1 MLLAA
6 TLTFS
11 QSMGAAIPVAAEEL
25 TADTGQETAET
36 EESVQENDDSETTG
50 EAASVPDLED
60 DEELSLQDDAENAEE
75 EIAEEENVSE
85 TTELSGDN
93 TENQEAFSDGSEA
106 GESVAANEQYQLNL
120 IFEGASGGQDLLPN
134 SRVRIKSRLVDTIGY
149 SDVSAYEL
157 KVAPVTGGNGVK
169 MADVSLDGQDIVL
182 DVYNKTGDARI
193 SATAFINGT
202 EVAKREFWVNI
213 SEYVILPEKI
223 TDTSGNEINLEVGQQ
238 LDIAKDMKPQLV
250 RYKDGKGDPIPLTG
264 DNYKIVMS
272 QTGPGGE
279 EFRDYDADGLKWI
292 EVPGQ
297 DLPILERTTE
307 NSTWFAL
314 LAMERLENGD
324 WHYITRHHYELT
336 SLISN
341 DYDNGHNDDSEEKS
355 SYRLVYDYQDTT
367 GNGAMLPNSQM
378 TVKTRLADKVNYQ
391 DADDYRLEIIE
402 TSKLG
407 DISVSQDGKNLLIRS
422 GKKTGY
428 GCCYVSVQL
437 PDGNGGYQEAFRKDI
452 WFEVSEYVILPENI
466 TDASGNVINPEIGQ
480 KIDLE
485 KDMKPQLVRYKN
497 GKGDPIPVTGDNY
510 KIVISS
516 STDGS
521 TGEIR
526 WDYDTTNWKWINVP
540 GQELPI
546 LERTSGYETRFG
558 LTAMEKDTDGNWHQI
573 ARRQYNLDI
582 LPGYNGDDSGNFG
595 DSGHDSDDS
604 EEKSFYNLTYDL
616 EGTTGNGAMLPN
628 SQMTAT
634 TYLEDK
640 TKDYQRVDDYKL
652 EILEQSKLADISV
665 SADGKK
671 LVIKSGN
678 KTGQGCC
685 YISVQIPDGK
695 GGYREAFR
703 KDMWFS
709 VSEYVILP
717 EKITDTSGNEINL
730 EVGQQ
735 LDIAKDMKPQLVRYK
750 DGKGDP
756 IPVTGDNY
764 KIVIS
769 SWTDESTGTVYPDYD
784 TDGWKWIDVPG
795 QELPILE
802 RTSGYGTHFGLT
814 AMEKSADGNWHQI
827 ARRMYEVDTLPGY
840 NGDDSGNFGD
850 SGHDSDDSEE
860 KSFYNLTYD
869 LEGTAGN
876 EAMLPNNETTIVTDI
891 LDKTSG
897 QHPVKD
903 YKLEIIEQSK
913 LAEATVSPD
922 GKKLIIKSN
931 DKTGVG
937 CCYVAVKLLDKTGE
951 YKEAF
956 RKDIWF
962 EVSEFMLLPE
972 NLTDKN
978 GKLLN
983 PAVGESINLANL
995 KVKLVQYING
1005 KGDPVEITGN
1015 DIKIVVMSWKDTESG
1030 KLQYDYDDEAWN
1042 MQKVSGQELPIMTRK
1057 SDDNTRLALSA
1068 MRKNKNGEWERL
1080 VRKHFEIGENS
1091 SKHSHSWKAV
1101 KTVQATCT
1109 SKGSRTDKCTSC
1121 DGVRTV
1127 TLPAKHTAVKDAAV
1141 AATVFK
1147 AGKKEGSHCKVCGK
1161 VLRKQITVAKLK
1173 PTISLTTSSL
1183 KMKAGQSTTAFKAAG
1198 LAKGDYVTK
1207 VTSGNTGIV
1216 KVSSV
1221 TKKGTFRLTAGK
1233 KAGSTTVK
1241 VILASKK
1248 SASFKV
1254 TVQRRVVKTSKI
1266 TVSTKSVTLKKG
1278 TTYRKLASSVKVT
1291 PVTRQEKVTYTSSN
1305 KKIVT
1310 VTSGGVIK
1318 GLKKGTATITIRSG
1332 SKRTTCKVTVK

>member
-1 MLLAA
+1 
-6 TLTFS
+6 
-11 QSMGAAIPVAAEEL
+11 MGAVIPVAAEEL

-36 EESVQENDDSETTG
+36 EESEEIVQENGGSETTG

-85 TTELSGDN
+85 TTELFGDN

-106 GESVAANEQYQLNL
+106 GGSAAANEQYQLNL

-202 EVAKREFWVNI
+202 EVAKREFGVNI

-324 WHYITRHHYELT
+324 WHYITRHYYELNPLNN
-336 SLISN
+336 S

-355 SYRLVYDYQDTT
+355 SYRLVYDYQD
-367 GNGAMLPNSQM
+367 
-378 TVKTRLADKVNYQ
+378 
-391 DADDYRLEIIE
+391 
-402 TSKLG
+402 
-407 DISVSQDGKNLLIRS
+407 
-422 GKKTGY
+422 
-428 GCCYVSVQL
+428 
-437 PDGNGGYQEAFRKDI
+437 
-452 WFEVSEYVILPENI
+452 
-466 TDASGNVINPEIGQ
+466 
-480 KIDLE
+480 
-485 KDMKPQLVRYKN
+485 
-497 GKGDPIPVTGDNY
+497 
-510 KIVISS
+510 
-516 STDGS
+516 
-521 TGEIR
+521 
-526 WDYDTTNWKWINVP
+526 
-540 GQELPI
+540 
-546 LERTSGYETRFG
+546 
-558 LTAMEKDTDGNWHQI
+558 
-573 ARRQYNLDI
+573 
-582 LPGYNGDDSGNFG
+582 
-595 DSGHDSDDS
+595 
-604 EEKSFYNLTYDL
+604 
-616 EGTTGNGAMLPN
+616 TTGNGAMLPN

-695 GGYREAFR
+695 GGYKEAFR

-717 EKITDTSGNEINL
+717 EKITDANGNVIIP

-735 LDIAKDMKPQLVRYK
+735 VDIVNNMKPQLVRYK

-769 SWTDESTGTVYPDYD
+769 SWTDESTGTVYHDYD

-962 EVSEFMLLPE
+962 EVSEFMLIPD

-1121 DGVRTV
+1121 DGIRTV
-1127 TLPAKHTAVKDAAV
+1127 TLPAKHTAVKDAAI

-1173 PTISLTTSSL
+1173 PTISLTASSL

-1254 TVQRRVVKTSKI
+1254 TVQRGAVKTSKI

-1291 PVTRQEKVTYTSSN
+1291 PVTSQEKVTYTSSN
-1305 KKIVT
+1305 KKIAT

>member
-1 MLLAA
+1 MKKKRIAMLLVA

-11 QSMGAAIPVAAEEL
+11 QSMGAVIPVAAEEL

-36 EESVQENDDSETTG
+36 EESEEIVQENDASETTG

-75 EIAEEENVSE
+75 EIAEEENTSE
-85 TTELSGDN
+85 TTELFGDN

-106 GESVAANEQYQLNL
+106 GESAEANEQYQLNL
-120 IFEGASGGQDLLPN
+120 IFEGASGSQDLLPN
-134 SRVRIKSRLVDTIGY
+134 SHVRIKSRLVDTIGC

-193 SATAFINGT
+193 SATASINGT

-314 LAMERLENGD
+314 LAMERSENGD

-367 GNGAMLPNSQM
+367 GN
-378 TVKTRLADKVNYQ
+378 
-391 DADDYRLEIIE
+391 E
-402 TSKLG
+402 
-407 DISVSQDGKNLLIRS
+407 
-422 GKKTGY
+422 
-428 GCCYVSVQL
+428 
-437 PDGNGGYQEAFRKDI
+437 
-452 WFEVSEYVILPENI
+452 
-466 TDASGNVINPEIGQ
+466 
-480 KIDLE
+480 
-485 KDMKPQLVRYKN
+485 
-497 GKGDPIPVTGDNY
+497 
-510 KIVISS
+510 
-516 STDGS
+516 
-521 TGEIR
+521 
-526 WDYDTTNWKWINVP
+526 
-540 GQELPI
+540 
-546 LERTSGYETRFG
+546 
-558 LTAMEKDTDGNWHQI
+558 
-573 ARRQYNLDI
+573 
-582 LPGYNGDDSGNFG
+582 
-595 DSGHDSDDS
+595 
-604 EEKSFYNLTYDL
+604 
-616 EGTTGNGAMLPN
+616 AMLPN

-717 EKITDTSGNEINL
+717 EKITDANGNVIIPK
-730 EVGQQ
+730 VGQQ
-735 LDIAKDMKPQLVRYK
+735 VDIVNNMKPQLVRYK

-784 TDGWKWIDVPG
+784 TDVWKWIDVPG

-802 RTSGYGTHFGLT
+802 RTSGYGTYFGLT
-814 AMEKSADGNWHQI
+814 AMEKSVDGNWYQI
-827 ARRMYEVDTLPGY
+827 ARRMYELDTLPGY

-1173 PTISLTTSSL
+1173 PTISLTASSL

-1198 LAKGDYVTK
+1198 LAKGDYVTR

-1221 TKKGTFRLTAGK
+1221 TKKGAFRLTAGK

-1254 TVQRRVVKTSKI
+1254 TVQRGVVKTSKI

-1291 PVTRQEKVTYTSSN
+1291 PVTSQEKVTYTSSN

-1318 GLKKGTATITIRSG
+1318 GLKKGNATITIRSG

>member
-1 MLLAA
+1 MKKKRIAMFLVA

-11 QSMGAAIPVAAEEL
+11 QSMGAVIPVAAEEL

-36 EESVQENDDSETTG
+36 EESEEIVQENGGSETTG
-50 EAASVPDLED
+50 EVASVPDLED
-60 DEELSLQDDAENAEE
+60 EEELSIQDDAENAEE
-75 EIAEEENVSE
+75 EIAEEENTSE
-85 TTELSGDN
+85 ITELFGDN
-93 TENQEAFSDGSEA
+93 TENQEVFNNGSEA
-106 GESVAANEQYQLNL
+106 GESAAANEQYQLNL

-324 WHYITRHHYELT
+324 WHYITRHYYELNPLNN
-336 SLISN
+336 S

-355 SYRLVYDYQDTT
+355 SYRLVYDYQD
-367 GNGAMLPNSQM
+367 
-378 TVKTRLADKVNYQ
+378 
-391 DADDYRLEIIE
+391 
-402 TSKLG
+402 
-407 DISVSQDGKNLLIRS
+407 
-422 GKKTGY
+422 
-428 GCCYVSVQL
+428 
-437 PDGNGGYQEAFRKDI
+437 
-452 WFEVSEYVILPENI
+452 
-466 TDASGNVINPEIGQ
+466 
-480 KIDLE
+480 
-485 KDMKPQLVRYKN
+485 
-497 GKGDPIPVTGDNY
+497 
-510 KIVISS
+510 
-516 STDGS
+516 
-521 TGEIR
+521 
-526 WDYDTTNWKWINVP
+526 
-540 GQELPI
+540 
-546 LERTSGYETRFG
+546 
-558 LTAMEKDTDGNWHQI
+558 
-573 ARRQYNLDI
+573 
-582 LPGYNGDDSGNFG
+582 
-595 DSGHDSDDS
+595 
-604 EEKSFYNLTYDL
+604 
-616 EGTTGNGAMLPN
+616 TTGNGAMLPN

-717 EKITDTSGNEINL
+717 EKITDANGNVIIP

-735 LDIAKDMKPQLVRYK
+735 VDIVNNMKPQLVRYK

-769 SWTDESTGTVYPDYD
+769 SWTDESTGTVYHDYD

-802 RTSGYGTHFGLT
+802 RTSGYGTYFGLT

-962 EVSEFMLLPE
+962 EVSEFMLIPD

-1173 PTISLTTSSL
+1173 PTISLTASSM

-1254 TVQRRVVKTSKI
+1254 TVQRGAVKTSKI

-1291 PVTRQEKVTYTSSN
+1291 PVTSQEKVTYTSSN

-1318 GLKKGTATITIRSG
+1318 GLKKGNATITIRSG

>member
-1 MLLAA
+1 MKKKRIAMLLVA

-11 QSMGAAIPVAAEEL
+11 QSMGAVIPVAAEEL

-36 EESVQENDDSETTG
+36 EESEEIVQENGGSETTG

-85 TTELSGDN
+85 TTELFGDN

-106 GESVAANEQYQLNL
+106 GGSAAANEQYQLKL

-202 EVAKREFWVNI
+202 EVAKREFGVNI

-324 WHYITRHHYELT
+324 WHYITRHYYELNPLNN
-336 SLISN
+336 S

-355 SYRLVYDYQDTT
+355 SYRLVYDYQD
-367 GNGAMLPNSQM
+367 
-378 TVKTRLADKVNYQ
+378 
-391 DADDYRLEIIE
+391 
-402 TSKLG
+402 
-407 DISVSQDGKNLLIRS
+407 
-422 GKKTGY
+422 
-428 GCCYVSVQL
+428 
-437 PDGNGGYQEAFRKDI
+437 
-452 WFEVSEYVILPENI
+452 
-466 TDASGNVINPEIGQ
+466 
-480 KIDLE
+480 
-485 KDMKPQLVRYKN
+485 
-497 GKGDPIPVTGDNY
+497 
-510 KIVISS
+510 
-516 STDGS
+516 
-521 TGEIR
+521 
-526 WDYDTTNWKWINVP
+526 
-540 GQELPI
+540 
-546 LERTSGYETRFG
+546 
-558 LTAMEKDTDGNWHQI
+558 
-573 ARRQYNLDI
+573 
-582 LPGYNGDDSGNFG
+582 
-595 DSGHDSDDS
+595 
-604 EEKSFYNLTYDL
+604 
-616 EGTTGNGAMLPN
+616 TTGNGAMLPN

-695 GGYREAFR
+695 GGYKEAFR

-709 VSEYVILP
+709 VSEYVILS
-717 EKITDTSGNEINL
+717 EKITDANGNVIIP

-735 LDIAKDMKPQLVRYK
+735 VDIVNNMKPQLVRYK

-769 SWTDESTGTVYPDYD
+769 SWTDESTGTVYHDYD

-962 EVSEFMLLPE
+962 EVSEFMLIPD

-1121 DGVRTV
+1121 DGIRTV
-1127 TLPAKHTAVKDAAV
+1127 TLPAKHTAVKDAAI

-1173 PTISLTTSSL
+1173 PTISLTASSL

-1254 TVQRRVVKTSKI
+1254 TVQRGAVKTSKI

-1291 PVTRQEKVTYTSSN
+1291 PVTSQEKVTYTSSN
-1305 KKIVT
+1305 KKIAT

>member
-1 MLLAA
+1 MKKKRIAMLLVA

-11 QSMGAAIPVAAEEL
+11 QSMGAVIPVAAEEL

-36 EESVQENDDSETTG
+36 EESEEIVQENGGSETTG

-85 TTELSGDN
+85 TTELFGDN
-93 TENQEAFSDGSEA
+93 TENQEVFSDGSEG
-106 GESVAANEQYQLNL
+106 GESAEANEQYQLNL

-202 EVAKREFWVNI
+202 EVAKREFGVNI

-250 RYKDGKGDPIPLTG
+250 RYKDGKGDPIPVTG

-279 EFRDYDADGLKWI
+279 ELRDYDADGLKWI

-314 LAMERLENGD
+314 LAMERSENGD

-367 GNGAMLPNSQM
+367 GN
-378 TVKTRLADKVNYQ
+378 
-391 DADDYRLEIIE
+391 E
-402 TSKLG
+402 
-407 DISVSQDGKNLLIRS
+407 
-422 GKKTGY
+422 
-428 GCCYVSVQL
+428 
-437 PDGNGGYQEAFRKDI
+437 
-452 WFEVSEYVILPENI
+452 
-466 TDASGNVINPEIGQ
+466 
-480 KIDLE
+480 
-485 KDMKPQLVRYKN
+485 
-497 GKGDPIPVTGDNY
+497 
-510 KIVISS
+510 
-516 STDGS
+516 
-521 TGEIR
+521 
-526 WDYDTTNWKWINVP
+526 
-540 GQELPI
+540 
-546 LERTSGYETRFG
+546 
-558 LTAMEKDTDGNWHQI
+558 
-573 ARRQYNLDI
+573 
-582 LPGYNGDDSGNFG
+582 
-595 DSGHDSDDS
+595 
-604 EEKSFYNLTYDL
+604 
-616 EGTTGNGAMLPN
+616 AMLPN

-717 EKITDTSGNEINL
+717 EKITDANGNVIIP

-735 LDIAKDMKPQLVRYK
+735 VDIVNNMKPQLVRYK

-769 SWTDESTGTVYPDYD
+769 SWTDESTGTVYHDYD

-802 RTSGYGTHFGLT
+802 RTSGYGTYFGLT

-1121 DGVRTV
+1121 DGIRTV

-1173 PTISLTTSSL
+1173 PTISLTASSL

-1254 TVQRRVVKTSKI
+1254 TVQRGAVKTSKI

-1291 PVTRQEKVTYTSSN
+1291 PVTSQEKVTYTSSN
-1305 KKIVT
+1305 KKIAT

>member
-1 MLLAA
+1 MKKKRIAMLLVA

-11 QSMGAAIPVAAEEL
+11 QSMGAVIPVAAEEL

-75 EIAEEENVSE
+75 EIAEEENTSE
-85 TTELSGDN
+85 TTELSGDD

-106 GESVAANEQYQLNL
+106 GESAAANEQYQLNL

-202 EVAKREFWVNI
+202 EVAKREFGVNI

-250 RYKDGKGDPIPLTG
+250 RYKDGKGDPIPVTG

-279 EFRDYDADGLKWI
+279 ELRDYDADGLKWI

-314 LAMERLENGD
+314 LAMERSENGD
-324 WHYITRHHYELT
+324 WHYITRHHYELNPLNN
-336 SLISN
+336 S

-355 SYRLVYDYQDTT
+355 SYRLIYDYQDTT
-367 GNGAMLPNSQM
+367 GN
-378 TVKTRLADKVNYQ
+378 
-391 DADDYRLEIIE
+391 E
-402 TSKLG
+402 
-407 DISVSQDGKNLLIRS
+407 
-422 GKKTGY
+422 
-428 GCCYVSVQL
+428 
-437 PDGNGGYQEAFRKDI
+437 
-452 WFEVSEYVILPENI
+452 
-466 TDASGNVINPEIGQ
+466 
-480 KIDLE
+480 
-485 KDMKPQLVRYKN
+485 
-497 GKGDPIPVTGDNY
+497 
-510 KIVISS
+510 
-516 STDGS
+516 
-521 TGEIR
+521 
-526 WDYDTTNWKWINVP
+526 
-540 GQELPI
+540 
-546 LERTSGYETRFG
+546 
-558 LTAMEKDTDGNWHQI
+558 
-573 ARRQYNLDI
+573 
-582 LPGYNGDDSGNFG
+582 
-595 DSGHDSDDS
+595 
-604 EEKSFYNLTYDL
+604 
-616 EGTTGNGAMLPN
+616 AMLPN

-750 DGKGDP
+750 GGKGDP

-769 SWTDESTGTVYPDYD
+769 SWTDESTGTVYHDYD

-802 RTSGYGTHFGLT
+802 RTSGYGTYFGLT

-962 EVSEFMLLPE
+962 EVSEFMLIPD

-1121 DGVRTV
+1121 DGIRTV
-1127 TLPAKHTAVKDAAV
+1127 TLPAKHTAVKDAAI

-1173 PTISLTTSSL
+1173 PTISLTASSL

-1254 TVQRRVVKTSKI
+1254 TVQRGAVKTSKI

-1291 PVTRQEKVTYTSSN
+1291 PVTSQEKVTYTSSN
-1305 KKIVT
+1305 KKIAT

>member
-1 MLLAA
+1 MKKKRIAMLLVA

-11 QSMGAAIPVAAEEL
+11 QSMGAVIPVAAEEL

-36 EESVQENDDSETTG
+36 EESVQENGGLEITG
-50 EAASVPDLED
+50 ETASVPDLED

-75 EIAEEENVSE
+75 VAEEENTSE
-85 TTELSGDN
+85 IAEISGDN
-93 TENQEAFSDGSEA
+93 TENQEVFSDGSEG
-106 GESVAANEQYQLNL
+106 GESAAANEQYQLNL

-250 RYKDGKGDPIPLTG
+250 RYKDGKGDPIPVTG

-314 LAMERLENGD
+314 LAMERSENGD
-324 WHYITRHHYELT
+324 WHCITRHHYGLT
-336 SLISN
+336 SLINN
-341 DYDNGHNDDSEEKS
+341 DYDNGHNDDSEDKS
-355 SYRLVYDYQDTT
+355 SYRLVYDYQD
-367 GNGAMLPNSQM
+367 
-378 TVKTRLADKVNYQ
+378 
-391 DADDYRLEIIE
+391 
-402 TSKLG
+402 
-407 DISVSQDGKNLLIRS
+407 
-422 GKKTGY
+422 
-428 GCCYVSVQL
+428 
-437 PDGNGGYQEAFRKDI
+437 
-452 WFEVSEYVILPENI
+452 
-466 TDASGNVINPEIGQ
+466 
-480 KIDLE
+480 
-485 KDMKPQLVRYKN
+485 
-497 GKGDPIPVTGDNY
+497 
-510 KIVISS
+510 
-516 STDGS
+516 
-521 TGEIR
+521 
-526 WDYDTTNWKWINVP
+526 
-540 GQELPI
+540 
-546 LERTSGYETRFG
+546 
-558 LTAMEKDTDGNWHQI
+558 
-573 ARRQYNLDI
+573 
-582 LPGYNGDDSGNFG
+582 
-595 DSGHDSDDS
+595 
-604 EEKSFYNLTYDL
+604 
-616 EGTTGNGAMLPN
+616 TTGNGAMLPN

-640 TKDYQRVDDYKL
+640 TKDYQRMDDYKL
-652 EILEQSKLADISV
+652 EILEQSKLAEISV

-703 KDMWFS
+703 KDIWFS
-709 VSEYVILP
+709 VSEYVLLP
-717 EKITDTSGNEINL
+717 ENITDANGKVFIP

-735 LDIAKDMKPQLVRYK
+735 IDILNNMKPQLVRYK
-750 DGKGDP
+750 KGKGDP

-764 KIVIS
+764 KIVIYS
-769 SWTDESTGTVYPDYD
+769 GTDDSTGTVHRDYD
-784 TDGWKWIDVPG
+784 ADGWKWIDVPG

-802 RTSGYGTHFGLT
+802 RTSGYGTWFALA
-814 AMEKSADGNWHQI
+814 AMEKSRDGNWHQI
-827 ARRMYEVDTLPGY
+827 ARRMYELDTLPGY
-840 NGDDSGNFGD
+840 NGDDSGSFGD

-876 EAMLPNNETTIVTDI
+876 ETMLPNNETTIVTDI

-897 QHPVKD
+897 RHPVKD

-913 LAEATVSPD
+913 LAEAAVSPD

-978 GKLLN
+978 GRLLN

-1042 MQKVSGQELPIMTRK
+1042 MQKVSGQELPIMTRR
-1057 SDDNTRLALSA
+1057 SDDNTRLALA
-1068 MRKNKNGEWERL
+1068 AIRKNKNGEWERL

-1147 AGKKEGSHCKVCGK
+1147 AGKTEGSHCKVCGK
-1161 VLRKQITVAKLK
+1161 VLRKQTSVAKLK
-1173 PTISLTTSSL
+1173 PTISLTASSL

-1221 TKKGTFRLTAGK
+1221 TKRETFRLTAGK
-1233 KAGSTTVK
+1233 KAGSTTIK

-1254 TVQRRVVKTSKI
+1254 TVQRGAVETSKI

-1291 PVTRQEKVTYTSSN
+1291 PVTSQEKVTYTSSN
-1305 KKIVT
+1305 KKIAT

-1332 SKRTTCKVTVK
+1332 SKKTTCKVTVK

>member
-1 MLLAA
+1 MKKKRIAMLLVA

-11 QSMGAAIPVAAEEL
+11 QSMGAVIPVAAEEL

-75 EIAEEENVSE
+75 EIAEEENTSE

-93 TENQEAFSDGSEA
+93 TENQEVFNDGSEG
-106 GESVAANEQYQLNL
+106 GESAEANEQYQLNL

-134 SRVRIKSRLVDTIGY
+134 SHVRIKSRLVDTIGC

-182 DVYNKTGDARI
+182 DIYDKTGDARI

-202 EVAKREFWVNI
+202 EVAKREFGVNI

-250 RYKDGKGDPIPLTG
+250 RYKDGKGDPIPVTG

-279 EFRDYDADGLKWI
+279 ELRDYDADGLKWI

-314 LAMERLENGD
+314 LAMERSENGD
-324 WHYITRHHYELT
+324 WHYITRHHYELNPLNN
-336 SLISN
+336 S

-355 SYRLVYDYQDTT
+355 SYRLIYDYQDTT
-367 GNGAMLPNSQM
+367 GN
-378 TVKTRLADKVNYQ
+378 
-391 DADDYRLEIIE
+391 E
-402 TSKLG
+402 
-407 DISVSQDGKNLLIRS
+407 
-422 GKKTGY
+422 
-428 GCCYVSVQL
+428 
-437 PDGNGGYQEAFRKDI
+437 
-452 WFEVSEYVILPENI
+452 
-466 TDASGNVINPEIGQ
+466 
-480 KIDLE
+480 
-485 KDMKPQLVRYKN
+485 
-497 GKGDPIPVTGDNY
+497 
-510 KIVISS
+510 
-516 STDGS
+516 
-521 TGEIR
+521 
-526 WDYDTTNWKWINVP
+526 
-540 GQELPI
+540 
-546 LERTSGYETRFG
+546 
-558 LTAMEKDTDGNWHQI
+558 
-573 ARRQYNLDI
+573 
-582 LPGYNGDDSGNFG
+582 
-595 DSGHDSDDS
+595 
-604 EEKSFYNLTYDL
+604 
-616 EGTTGNGAMLPN
+616 AMLPN

-750 DGKGDP
+750 GGKGDP

-769 SWTDESTGTVYPDYD
+769 SWTDESTGTVYHDYD

-802 RTSGYGTHFGLT
+802 RTSGYGTYFGLT

-1121 DGVRTV
+1121 DGIRTV
-1127 TLPAKHTAVKDAAV
+1127 TLPAKHTAVKDAAI

-1173 PTISLTTSSL
+1173 PTISLTASSL

-1254 TVQRRVVKTSKI
+1254 TVQRGAVKTSKI

-1291 PVTRQEKVTYTSSN
+1291 PVTSQEKVTYTSSN
-1305 KKIVT
+1305 KKIAT

>member
-1 MLLAA
+1 MKKKRIAMLLVA

-11 QSMGAAIPVAAEEL
+11 QSMGAVIPVAAEEL

-36 EESVQENDDSETTG
+36 EESEEIVQENDASETTG

-75 EIAEEENVSE
+75 EIAEEENTSE
-85 TTELSGDN
+85 TTELFGDN

-106 GESVAANEQYQLNL
+106 GESAEANEQYQLNL
-120 IFEGASGGQDLLPN
+120 IFEGASGSQDLLPN
-134 SRVRIKSRLVDTIGY
+134 SHVRIKSRLVDTIGC

-193 SATAFINGT
+193 SATASINGT

-314 LAMERLENGD
+314 LAMERSENGD

-367 GNGAMLPNSQM
+367 GN
-378 TVKTRLADKVNYQ
+378 
-391 DADDYRLEIIE
+391 E
-402 TSKLG
+402 
-407 DISVSQDGKNLLIRS
+407 
-422 GKKTGY
+422 
-428 GCCYVSVQL
+428 
-437 PDGNGGYQEAFRKDI
+437 
-452 WFEVSEYVILPENI
+452 
-466 TDASGNVINPEIGQ
+466 
-480 KIDLE
+480 
-485 KDMKPQLVRYKN
+485 
-497 GKGDPIPVTGDNY
+497 
-510 KIVISS
+510 
-516 STDGS
+516 
-521 TGEIR
+521 
-526 WDYDTTNWKWINVP
+526 
-540 GQELPI
+540 
-546 LERTSGYETRFG
+546 
-558 LTAMEKDTDGNWHQI
+558 
-573 ARRQYNLDI
+573 
-582 LPGYNGDDSGNFG
+582 
-595 DSGHDSDDS
+595 
-604 EEKSFYNLTYDL
+604 
-616 EGTTGNGAMLPN
+616 AMLPN

-784 TDGWKWIDVPG
+784 TDVWKWIDVPG

-802 RTSGYGTHFGLT
+802 RTSGYGTYFGLT

-827 ARRMYEVDTLPGY
+827 ARRMYELDTLPGY

-1173 PTISLTTSSL
+1173 PTISLTASSL

-1198 LAKGDYVTK
+1198 LAKGDYVTR

-1221 TKKGTFRLTAGK
+1221 TKKGAFRLTAGK

-1254 TVQRRVVKTSKI
+1254 TVQRGVVKTSKI

-1291 PVTRQEKVTYTSSN
+1291 PVTSQEKVTYTSSN

-1318 GLKKGTATITIRSG
+1318 GLKKGNATITIRSG

>member
-1 MLLAA
+1 MKKKRIAMFLVA

-11 QSMGAAIPVAAEEL
+11 QSMGAVIPVAAEEL

-36 EESVQENDDSETTG
+36 EESEEIVQENGGSETTG
-50 EAASVPDLED
+50 EVASVPDLED
-60 DEELSLQDDAENAEE
+60 EEELSLQDDAENAEE
-75 EIAEEENVSE
+75 EIAEEENTSE

-106 GESVAANEQYQLNL
+106 GESAAANEQYQLNL

-134 SRVRIKSRLVDTIGY
+134 SRVRIKSRLVDTIGC

-193 SATAFINGT
+193 SATASINGT

-314 LAMERLENGD
+314 LAMERSENGD

-355 SYRLVYDYQDTT
+355 SYRLVYDYQD
-367 GNGAMLPNSQM
+367 
-378 TVKTRLADKVNYQ
+378 
-391 DADDYRLEIIE
+391 
-402 TSKLG
+402 
-407 DISVSQDGKNLLIRS
+407 
-422 GKKTGY
+422 
-428 GCCYVSVQL
+428 
-437 PDGNGGYQEAFRKDI
+437 
-452 WFEVSEYVILPENI
+452 
-466 TDASGNVINPEIGQ
+466 
-480 KIDLE
+480 
-485 KDMKPQLVRYKN
+485 
-497 GKGDPIPVTGDNY
+497 
-510 KIVISS
+510 
-516 STDGS
+516 
-521 TGEIR
+521 
-526 WDYDTTNWKWINVP
+526 
-540 GQELPI
+540 
-546 LERTSGYETRFG
+546 
-558 LTAMEKDTDGNWHQI
+558 
-573 ARRQYNLDI
+573 
-582 LPGYNGDDSGNFG
+582 
-595 DSGHDSDDS
+595 
-604 EEKSFYNLTYDL
+604 
-616 EGTTGNGAMLPN
+616 TTGNGAMLPN

-784 TDGWKWIDVPG
+784 TDVWKWIDVPG

-802 RTSGYGTHFGLT
+802 RTSGYGTYFGLT

-827 ARRMYEVDTLPGY
+827 ARRMYELDTLPGY

-1254 TVQRRVVKTSKI
+1254 TVQRGVVKTSKI

-1291 PVTRQEKVTYTSSN
+1291 PVTSQEKVTYTSSN

>member
-1 MLLAA
+1 MKKKRIAMLLVA

-11 QSMGAAIPVAAEEL
+11 QSMGAVIPVAAEEL

-36 EESVQENDDSETTG
+36 EESEEIVQENGGSETTG

-85 TTELSGDN
+85 TTELFGDN
-93 TENQEAFSDGSEA
+93 TENQEVFSDGSEG
-106 GESVAANEQYQLNL
+106 GESAEANEQYQLNL

-149 SDVSAYEL
+149 SAVSAYEL

-202 EVAKREFWVNI
+202 EVAKREFGVNI

-250 RYKDGKGDPIPLTG
+250 RYKDGKGDPIPVTG

-279 EFRDYDADGLKWI
+279 ELRDYDADGLKWI

-324 WHYITRHHYELT
+324 WHYITRHHYELNPLNN
-336 SLISN
+336 S

-355 SYRLVYDYQDTT
+355 SYRLIYDYQDTT
-367 GNGAMLPNSQM
+367 GN
-378 TVKTRLADKVNYQ
+378 
-391 DADDYRLEIIE
+391 E
-402 TSKLG
+402 
-407 DISVSQDGKNLLIRS
+407 
-422 GKKTGY
+422 
-428 GCCYVSVQL
+428 
-437 PDGNGGYQEAFRKDI
+437 
-452 WFEVSEYVILPENI
+452 
-466 TDASGNVINPEIGQ
+466 
-480 KIDLE
+480 
-485 KDMKPQLVRYKN
+485 
-497 GKGDPIPVTGDNY
+497 
-510 KIVISS
+510 
-516 STDGS
+516 
-521 TGEIR
+521 
-526 WDYDTTNWKWINVP
+526 
-540 GQELPI
+540 
-546 LERTSGYETRFG
+546 
-558 LTAMEKDTDGNWHQI
+558 
-573 ARRQYNLDI
+573 
-582 LPGYNGDDSGNFG
+582 
-595 DSGHDSDDS
+595 
-604 EEKSFYNLTYDL
+604 
-616 EGTTGNGAMLPN
+616 AMLPN

-717 EKITDTSGNEINL
+717 EKITDANGNVIIP

-735 LDIAKDMKPQLVRYK
+735 VDIVNNMKPQLVRYK

-769 SWTDESTGTVYPDYD
+769 SWTDESTGTVYHDYD

-802 RTSGYGTHFGLT
+802 RTSGYGTYFGLT
-814 AMEKSADGNWHQI
+814 AMEKSADGNWYQI
-827 ARRMYEVDTLPGY
+827 ARRMYELDTLPGY

-962 EVSEFMLLPE
+962 EVSEFMLIPD

-1121 DGVRTV
+1121 DGIRTV
-1127 TLPAKHTAVKDAAV
+1127 TLPAKHTAVKDAAI

-1173 PTISLTTSSL
+1173 PTISLTASSL

-1254 TVQRRVVKTSKI
+1254 TVQRGAVKTSKI

-1291 PVTRQEKVTYTSSN
+1291 PVTSQEKVTYTSSN
-1305 KKIVT
+1305 KKIAT

>member
-1 MLLAA
+1 MKKKRIAMLLVA

-11 QSMGAAIPVAAEEL
+11 QSMGAVIPVAAEEL

-36 EESVQENDDSETTG
+36 EESEEIVQENDASETTG

-75 EIAEEENVSE
+75 EIAEEENTSE
-85 TTELSGDN
+85 TTELFGDN

-106 GESVAANEQYQLNL
+106 GESAEANEQYQLNL
-120 IFEGASGGQDLLPN
+120 IFEGASGSQDLLPN
-134 SRVRIKSRLVDTIGY
+134 SHVRIKSRLVDTIGC

-193 SATAFINGT
+193 SATASINGT

-213 SEYVILPEKI
+213 
-223 TDTSGNEINLEVGQQ
+223 
-238 LDIAKDMKPQLV
+238 
-250 RYKDGKGDPIPLTG
+250 
-264 DNYKIVMS
+264 
-272 QTGPGGE
+272 
-279 EFRDYDADGLKWI
+279 
-292 EVPGQ
+292 
-297 DLPILERTTE
+297 
-307 NSTWFAL
+307 
-314 LAMERLENGD
+314 
-324 WHYITRHHYELT
+324 
-336 SLISN
+336 
-341 DYDNGHNDDSEEKS
+341 
-355 SYRLVYDYQDTT
+355 
-367 GNGAMLPNSQM
+367 
-378 TVKTRLADKVNYQ
+378 
-391 DADDYRLEIIE
+391 
-402 TSKLG
+402 
-407 DISVSQDGKNLLIRS
+407 
-422 GKKTGY
+422 
-428 GCCYVSVQL
+428 
-437 PDGNGGYQEAFRKDI
+437 
-452 WFEVSEYVILPENI
+452 
-466 TDASGNVINPEIGQ
+466 
-480 KIDLE
+480 
-485 KDMKPQLVRYKN
+485 
-497 GKGDPIPVTGDNY
+497 
-510 KIVISS
+510 
-516 STDGS
+516 
-521 TGEIR
+521 
-526 WDYDTTNWKWINVP
+526 
-540 GQELPI
+540 
-546 LERTSGYETRFG
+546 
-558 LTAMEKDTDGNWHQI
+558 
-573 ARRQYNLDI
+573 
-582 LPGYNGDDSGNFG
+582 
-595 DSGHDSDDS
+595 
-604 EEKSFYNLTYDL
+604 
-616 EGTTGNGAMLPN
+616 
-628 SQMTAT
+628 
-634 TYLEDK
+634 
-640 TKDYQRVDDYKL
+640 
-652 EILEQSKLADISV
+652 
-665 SADGKK
+665 
-671 LVIKSGN
+671 
-678 KTGQGCC
+678 
-685 YISVQIPDGK
+685 
-695 GGYREAFR
+695 
-703 KDMWFS
+703 
-709 VSEYVILP
+709 SEYVILP

-769 SWTDESTGTVYPDYD
+769 SWTDESTGTVYHDYD

-802 RTSGYGTHFGLT
+802 RTSGYGTYFGLT
-814 AMEKSADGNWHQI
+814 AMEKSVDGNWYQI
-827 ARRMYEVDTLPGY
+827 ARRMYELDTLPGY

-1254 TVQRRVVKTSKI
+1254 TVQRGVVKTSKI

-1291 PVTRQEKVTYTSSN
+1291 PVTSQEKVTYTSSN

>member
-1 MLLAA
+1 MKKKRIAMLLVA

-11 QSMGAAIPVAAEEL
+11 QSMGAVIPVAAEEL

-36 EESVQENDDSETTG
+36 EESEEIVQENGGSETTG

-85 TTELSGDN
+85 TTELFGDN

-106 GESVAANEQYQLNL
+106 GGSAAANEQYQLNL

-202 EVAKREFWVNI
+202 EVAKREFGVNI

-324 WHYITRHHYELT
+324 WHYITRHYYELNPLNN
-336 SLISN
+336 S

-355 SYRLVYDYQDTT
+355 SYRLVYDYQD
-367 GNGAMLPNSQM
+367 
-378 TVKTRLADKVNYQ
+378 
-391 DADDYRLEIIE
+391 
-402 TSKLG
+402 
-407 DISVSQDGKNLLIRS
+407 
-422 GKKTGY
+422 
-428 GCCYVSVQL
+428 
-437 PDGNGGYQEAFRKDI
+437 
-452 WFEVSEYVILPENI
+452 
-466 TDASGNVINPEIGQ
+466 
-480 KIDLE
+480 
-485 KDMKPQLVRYKN
+485 
-497 GKGDPIPVTGDNY
+497 
-510 KIVISS
+510 
-516 STDGS
+516 
-521 TGEIR
+521 
-526 WDYDTTNWKWINVP
+526 
-540 GQELPI
+540 
-546 LERTSGYETRFG
+546 
-558 LTAMEKDTDGNWHQI
+558 
-573 ARRQYNLDI
+573 
-582 LPGYNGDDSGNFG
+582 
-595 DSGHDSDDS
+595 
-604 EEKSFYNLTYDL
+604 
-616 EGTTGNGAMLPN
+616 TTGNGAMLPN

-695 GGYREAFR
+695 GGYKEAFR

-717 EKITDTSGNEINL
+717 EKITDANGNVIIP

-735 LDIAKDMKPQLVRYK
+735 VDIVNNMKPQLVRYK

-769 SWTDESTGTVYPDYD
+769 SWTDESTGTVYHDYD

-802 RTSGYGTHFGLT
+802 RTSGYGTYFGLT

-827 ARRMYEVDTLPGY
+827 ARRMYELDTLPGY

-1173 PTISLTTSSL
+1173 PTISLTASSM

-1254 TVQRRVVKTSKI
+1254 TVQRGAVKTSKI

-1291 PVTRQEKVTYTSSN
+1291 PVTSQEKVTYTSSN
-1305 KKIVT
+1305 KKIAT

>member
-1 MLLAA
+1 MKKKRIAMLLVA

-11 QSMGAAIPVAAEEL
+11 QNMGAVIPAAAEEL

-75 EIAEEENVSE
+75 EIAEEENTSE

-93 TENQEAFSDGSEA
+93 TENQEAFSDGSED
-106 GESVAANEQYQLNL
+106 GESATANEQYQLNL
-120 IFEGASGGQDLLPN
+120 IYEGTSGSQDLLPN
-134 SRVRIKSRLVDTIGY
+134 SHVRIKTRLVDTTDW

-202 EVAKREFWVNI
+202 EVAKREFGVNI

-250 RYKDGKGDPIPLTG
+250 RYKDGKGDPIPVTG

-272 QTGPGGE
+272 QTDPGGE
-279 EFRDYDADGLKWI
+279 ELRDYDADGLKWI

-324 WHYITRHHYELT
+324 WHYITRHHYELNPLNN
-336 SLISN
+336 S

-355 SYRLVYDYQDTT
+355 SYRLIYDYQDTT
-367 GNGAMLPNSQM
+367 GN
-378 TVKTRLADKVNYQ
+378 
-391 DADDYRLEIIE
+391 E
-402 TSKLG
+402 
-407 DISVSQDGKNLLIRS
+407 
-422 GKKTGY
+422 
-428 GCCYVSVQL
+428 
-437 PDGNGGYQEAFRKDI
+437 
-452 WFEVSEYVILPENI
+452 
-466 TDASGNVINPEIGQ
+466 
-480 KIDLE
+480 
-485 KDMKPQLVRYKN
+485 
-497 GKGDPIPVTGDNY
+497 
-510 KIVISS
+510 
-516 STDGS
+516 
-521 TGEIR
+521 
-526 WDYDTTNWKWINVP
+526 
-540 GQELPI
+540 
-546 LERTSGYETRFG
+546 
-558 LTAMEKDTDGNWHQI
+558 
-573 ARRQYNLDI
+573 
-582 LPGYNGDDSGNFG
+582 
-595 DSGHDSDDS
+595 
-604 EEKSFYNLTYDL
+604 
-616 EGTTGNGAMLPN
+616 AMLPN
-628 SQMTAT
+628 SQMTAI

-750 DGKGDP
+750 GGKGDP

-769 SWTDESTGTVYPDYD
+769 SWTDESTGTVYHDYD

-802 RTSGYGTHFGLT
+802 RTSGYGTYFGLT

-962 EVSEFMLLPE
+962 EVSEFMLIPD

-1121 DGVRTV
+1121 DGIRTV
-1127 TLPAKHTAVKDAAV
+1127 TLPAKHTAVKDAAI

-1173 PTISLTTSSL
+1173 PTISLTASSL

-1254 TVQRRVVKTSKI
+1254 TVQRGAVKTSKI

-1291 PVTRQEKVTYTSSN
+1291 PVTSQEKVTYTSSN
-1305 KKIVT
+1305 KKIAT

>member
-1 MLLAA
+1 MKKKRIAMLLAA
-6 TLTFS
+6 ALTFS

-36 EESVQENDDSETTG
+36 EESVQENGGSEITG
-50 EAASVPDLED
+50 ETASVSDLED

-75 EIAEEENVSE
+75 VAEEENTSE
-85 TTELSGDN
+85 IAEISGDN
-93 TENQEAFSDGSEA
+93 TENQEVFSDGSEG
-106 GESVAANEQYQLNL
+106 GESATANEQYQLNL
-120 IFEGASGGQDLLPN
+120 IYEGTSGSQDLLPN
-134 SRVRIKSRLVDTIGY
+134 SRVRMKTRLVDTTDW
-149 SDVSAYEL
+149 SAVSTYEL

-202 EVAKREFWVNI
+202 EVAKREFGVNI
-213 SEYVILPEKI
+213 SEYVILPEK
-223 TDTSGNEINLEVGQQ
+223 TINIEAGQQ

-250 RYKDGKGDPIPLTG
+250 RYKDGKGDPIPVTG

-279 EFRDYDADGLKWI
+279 ELRDYDADGLKWI
-292 EVPGQ
+292 AVPGQ

-314 LAMERLENGD
+314 LAMERSENGD
-324 WHYITRHHYELT
+324 WHYITRHHYALDP
-336 SLISN
+336 LINS

-355 SYRLVYDYQDTT
+355 SYSLIYDYQDTT
-367 GNGAMLPNSQM
+367 GNGS
-378 TVKTRLADKVNYQ
+378 
-391 DADDYRLEIIE
+391 
-402 TSKLG
+402 
-407 DISVSQDGKNLLIRS
+407 
-422 GKKTGY
+422 
-428 GCCYVSVQL
+428 
-437 PDGNGGYQEAFRKDI
+437 
-452 WFEVSEYVILPENI
+452 
-466 TDASGNVINPEIGQ
+466 
-480 KIDLE
+480 
-485 KDMKPQLVRYKN
+485 
-497 GKGDPIPVTGDNY
+497 
-510 KIVISS
+510 
-516 STDGS
+516 
-521 TGEIR
+521 
-526 WDYDTTNWKWINVP
+526 
-540 GQELPI
+540 
-546 LERTSGYETRFG
+546 
-558 LTAMEKDTDGNWHQI
+558 
-573 ARRQYNLDI
+573 
-582 LPGYNGDDSGNFG
+582 
-595 DSGHDSDDS
+595 
-604 EEKSFYNLTYDL
+604 
-616 EGTTGNGAMLPN
+616 MLPN

-652 EILEQSKLADISV
+652 EILEQSKLAEISV

-703 KDMWFS
+703 KDIWFS
-709 VSEYVILP
+709 VSEYVLLP
-717 EKITDTSGNEINL
+717 ENITDANGKVFIP

-735 LDIAKDMKPQLVRYK
+735 IDILNNMKPQLVRYK
-750 DGKGDP
+750 KGKGDP

-764 KIVIS
+764 KIVIYS
-769 SWTDESTGTVYPDYD
+769 ETDESTGTVHRDYD
-784 TDGWKWIDVPG
+784 ADGWKWIDVPG

-802 RTSGYGTHFGLT
+802 RTSGYGTWFALV

-827 ARRMYEVDTLPGY
+827 ARRMYELDTLPGY
-840 NGDDSGNFGD
+840 NGNDSGSFGD

-876 EAMLPNNETTIVTDI
+876 EAMLPNNETTIMTDI

-913 LAEATVSPD
+913 LAEAAVSSD

-937 CCYVAVKLLDKTGE
+937 CCYVAVKLLDKTGK

-995 KVKLVQYING
+995 KVKLIQYING

-1015 DIKIVVMSWKDTESG
+1015 DIKIVVMSWRDTESG

-1042 MQKVSGQELPIMTRK
+1042 MQKVSGQELPIMTRR

-1068 MRKNKNGEWERL
+1068 IRKNKNGEWERL

-1127 TLPAKHTAVKDAAV
+1127 TLPAKHTVVKDAAV

-1147 AGKKEGSHCKVCGK
+1147 VGKTEGSHCKVCGK
-1161 VLRKQITVAKLK
+1161 VIRKQASVAKLK
-1173 PTISLTTSSL
+1173 PTISLTASSL

-1254 TVQRRVVKTSKI
+1254 TVQNGAVKTSKI

-1291 PVTRQEKVTYTSSN
+1291 PVTSPEKVTYTSSN
-1305 KKIVT
+1305 KKIAT

-1332 SKRTTCKVTVK
+1332 SKKTTCKVTVK

>member
-1 MLLAA
+1 MKKKRIAMLLVA

-11 QSMGAAIPVAAEEL
+11 QSMGAVIPVAAEEL

-36 EESVQENDDSETTG
+36 EESEEIVQENGGSETTG
-50 EAASVPDLED
+50 EVASVPDLED

-75 EIAEEENVSE
+75 EIAEEENTSE

-106 GESVAANEQYQLNL
+106 GESAAANEQYQLNL

-157 KVAPVTGGNGVK
+157 KVAPVTGGNGAK

-314 LAMERLENGD
+314 LAMERSENGD

-355 SYRLVYDYQDTT
+355 SYRLVYDYQD
-367 GNGAMLPNSQM
+367 
-378 TVKTRLADKVNYQ
+378 
-391 DADDYRLEIIE
+391 
-402 TSKLG
+402 
-407 DISVSQDGKNLLIRS
+407 
-422 GKKTGY
+422 
-428 GCCYVSVQL
+428 
-437 PDGNGGYQEAFRKDI
+437 
-452 WFEVSEYVILPENI
+452 
-466 TDASGNVINPEIGQ
+466 
-480 KIDLE
+480 
-485 KDMKPQLVRYKN
+485 
-497 GKGDPIPVTGDNY
+497 
-510 KIVISS
+510 
-516 STDGS
+516 
-521 TGEIR
+521 
-526 WDYDTTNWKWINVP
+526 
-540 GQELPI
+540 
-546 LERTSGYETRFG
+546 
-558 LTAMEKDTDGNWHQI
+558 
-573 ARRQYNLDI
+573 
-582 LPGYNGDDSGNFG
+582 
-595 DSGHDSDDS
+595 
-604 EEKSFYNLTYDL
+604 
-616 EGTTGNGAMLPN
+616 TTGNGAMLPN

-695 GGYREAFR
+695 GGYREVFR

-717 EKITDTSGNEINL
+717 EKITDANGNVIIPK
-730 EVGQQ
+730 VGQKV
-735 LDIAKDMKPQLVRYK
+735 DIVNNMKPQLVRYK

-802 RTSGYGTHFGLT
+802 RTSGYGTYFGLT

-827 ARRMYEVDTLPGY
+827 ARRMYELDTLPGY

-1015 DIKIVVMSWKDTESG
+1015 DIKIVVMSWKDAESG

-1147 AGKKEGSHCKVCGK
+1147 AGKTEGSHCKVCGK
-1161 VLRKQITVAKLK
+1161 VLRKQASVAKLK
-1173 PTISLTTSSL
+1173 PTISLTASSL
-1183 KMKAGQSTTAFKAAG
+1183 KMKAGQSTTVFKAAG

-1254 TVQRRVVKTSKI
+1254 TVQRGAVKTSKI

-1291 PVTRQEKVTYTSSN
+1291 PVTSQEKVTYTSSN
-1305 KKIVT
+1305 KK
-1310 VTSGGVIK
+1310 S
-1318 GLKKGTATITIRSG
+1318 
-1332 SKRTTCKVTVK
+1332 

>member
-1 MLLAA
+1 MKKKRIAMLLVA

-11 QSMGAAIPVAAEEL
+11 QSMGAVIPVAAEEL

-36 EESVQENDDSETTG
+36 EESEEIVQENDASETTG

-75 EIAEEENVSE
+75 EIAEEENTSE
-85 TTELSGDN
+85 TTELFGDN

-106 GESVAANEQYQLNL
+106 GESAEANEQYQLNL
-120 IFEGASGGQDLLPN
+120 IFEGASGSQDLLPN
-134 SRVRIKSRLVDTIGY
+134 SHVRIKSRLVDTIGC

-193 SATAFINGT
+193 SATASINGT

-314 LAMERLENGD
+314 LAMERSENGD

-355 SYRLVYDYQDTT
+355 SYRLVYDYQD
-367 GNGAMLPNSQM
+367 
-378 TVKTRLADKVNYQ
+378 
-391 DADDYRLEIIE
+391 
-402 TSKLG
+402 
-407 DISVSQDGKNLLIRS
+407 
-422 GKKTGY
+422 
-428 GCCYVSVQL
+428 
-437 PDGNGGYQEAFRKDI
+437 
-452 WFEVSEYVILPENI
+452 
-466 TDASGNVINPEIGQ
+466 
-480 KIDLE
+480 
-485 KDMKPQLVRYKN
+485 
-497 GKGDPIPVTGDNY
+497 
-510 KIVISS
+510 
-516 STDGS
+516 
-521 TGEIR
+521 
-526 WDYDTTNWKWINVP
+526 
-540 GQELPI
+540 
-546 LERTSGYETRFG
+546 
-558 LTAMEKDTDGNWHQI
+558 
-573 ARRQYNLDI
+573 
-582 LPGYNGDDSGNFG
+582 
-595 DSGHDSDDS
+595 
-604 EEKSFYNLTYDL
+604 
-616 EGTTGNGAMLPN
+616 TTGNGAMLPN

-769 SWTDESTGTVYPDYD
+769 SWTDESTGTVYHDYD

-802 RTSGYGTHFGLT
+802 RTSGYGTYFGLT
-814 AMEKSADGNWHQI
+814 AMEKSVDGNWYQI
-827 ARRMYEVDTLPGY
+827 ARRMYELDTLPGY

-1254 TVQRRVVKTSKI
+1254 NVQIGVVKTSKN
-1266 TVSTKSVTLKKG
+1266 TVSTKSVTLKKVN
-1278 TTYRKLASSVKVT
+1278 TY
-1291 PVTRQEKVTYTSSN
+1291 
-1305 KKIVT
+1305 
-1310 VTSGGVIK
+1310 
-1318 GLKKGTATITIRSG
+1318 
-1332 SKRTTCKVTVK
+1332 SKMES

>member
-1 MLLAA
+1 MKKKRIAMLLVA

-11 QSMGAAIPVAAEEL
+11 QSMGAVIPVAAEEL

-36 EESVQENDDSETTG
+36 EESEEIVQENGGSETTG
-50 EAASVPDLED
+50 EVASVPDLED
-60 DEELSLQDDAENAEE
+60 EEELSLQDDAENAEE
-75 EIAEEENVSE
+75 EIAEEENTSE
-85 TTELSGDN
+85 ITELFGDN
-93 TENQEAFSDGSEA
+93 IENQEVFNDGSEG
-106 GESVAANEQYQLNL
+106 GESAEANEQYQLNL

-134 SRVRIKSRLVDTIGY
+134 SHVRIKSRLVDTIGC

-193 SATAFINGT
+193 SATASINGT

-314 LAMERLENGD
+314 LAMERSENGD

-355 SYRLVYDYQDTT
+355 SYRLVYDYQD
-367 GNGAMLPNSQM
+367 
-378 TVKTRLADKVNYQ
+378 
-391 DADDYRLEIIE
+391 
-402 TSKLG
+402 
-407 DISVSQDGKNLLIRS
+407 
-422 GKKTGY
+422 
-428 GCCYVSVQL
+428 
-437 PDGNGGYQEAFRKDI
+437 
-452 WFEVSEYVILPENI
+452 
-466 TDASGNVINPEIGQ
+466 
-480 KIDLE
+480 
-485 KDMKPQLVRYKN
+485 
-497 GKGDPIPVTGDNY
+497 
-510 KIVISS
+510 
-516 STDGS
+516 
-521 TGEIR
+521 
-526 WDYDTTNWKWINVP
+526 
-540 GQELPI
+540 
-546 LERTSGYETRFG
+546 
-558 LTAMEKDTDGNWHQI
+558 
-573 ARRQYNLDI
+573 
-582 LPGYNGDDSGNFG
+582 
-595 DSGHDSDDS
+595 
-604 EEKSFYNLTYDL
+604 
-616 EGTTGNGAMLPN
+616 TTGNGAMLPN

-769 SWTDESTGTVYPDYD
+769 SWTDESTGTVYHDYD

-802 RTSGYGTHFGLT
+802 RTSGYGTYFGLT

-827 ARRMYEVDTLPGY
+827 ARRMYELDTLPGY

-1254 TVQRRVVKTSKI
+1254 TVQRGVVKTSKI

-1291 PVTRQEKVTYTSSN
+1291 PVTSQEKVTYTSSN

>member
-1 MLLAA
+1 MLLAV

-36 EESVQENDDSETTG
+36 EESVQENDDSETIG
-50 EAASVPDLED
+50 KAASVPDLED

-75 EIAEEENVSE
+75 EIAEEDTSE
-85 TTELSGDN
+85 TTELFGDN

-106 GESVAANEQYQLNL
+106 GESAAANEQYQLNL

-202 EVAKREFWVNI
+202 EVAKREFGVNI

-314 LAMERLENGD
+314 LAMERSENGD
-324 WHYITRHHYELT
+324 WHYITRHHYELNPLNN
-336 SLISN
+336 S

-355 SYRLVYDYQDTT
+355 SYRLIYDYQD
-367 GNGAMLPNSQM
+367 
-378 TVKTRLADKVNYQ
+378 
-391 DADDYRLEIIE
+391 
-402 TSKLG
+402 
-407 DISVSQDGKNLLIRS
+407 
-422 GKKTGY
+422 
-428 GCCYVSVQL
+428 
-437 PDGNGGYQEAFRKDI
+437 
-452 WFEVSEYVILPENI
+452 
-466 TDASGNVINPEIGQ
+466 
-480 KIDLE
+480 
-485 KDMKPQLVRYKN
+485 
-497 GKGDPIPVTGDNY
+497 
-510 KIVISS
+510 
-516 STDGS
+516 
-521 TGEIR
+521 
-526 WDYDTTNWKWINVP
+526 
-540 GQELPI
+540 
-546 LERTSGYETRFG
+546 
-558 LTAMEKDTDGNWHQI
+558 
-573 ARRQYNLDI
+573 
-582 LPGYNGDDSGNFG
+582 
-595 DSGHDSDDS
+595 
-604 EEKSFYNLTYDL
+604 
-616 EGTTGNGAMLPN
+616 TTGNGAMLPN

-769 SWTDESTGTVYPDYD
+769 SWTDESTGTVYHDYD
-784 TDGWKWIDVPG
+784 TDVWKWIDVPG

-802 RTSGYGTHFGLT
+802 RTSGYGTYFGLT
-814 AMEKSADGNWHQI
+814 AMEKSADGNWYQI
-827 ARRMYEVDTLPGY
+827 ARRMYELDTLPGY

-1291 PVTRQEKVTYTSSN
+1291 PVTSQEKVTYTSSN

-1332 SKRTTCKVTVK
+1332 PKRTTCKVTVK

>member
-1 MLLAA
+1 MKKKRIAMLLAA
-6 TLTFS
+6 ALTFS
-11 QSMGAAIPVAAEEL
+11 QSMGEAIPVAAEEL

-36 EESVQENDDSETTG
+36 EESVQENGGSEITG
-50 EAASVPDLED
+50 ETASVSDLED

-75 EIAEEENVSE
+75 VAEEENTSE
-85 TTELSGDN
+85 IAEISGDN
-93 TENQEAFSDGSEA
+93 TENQEVFSDGSEG
-106 GESVAANEQYQLNL
+106 GESATANEQYQLNL
-120 IFEGASGGQDLLPN
+120 IYEGTSGSQDLLPN
-134 SRVRIKSRLVDTIGY
+134 SRVRMKTRLVDTTDW
-149 SDVSAYEL
+149 SAVSTYEL

-202 EVAKREFWVNI
+202 EVAKREFGINI
-213 SEYVILPEKI
+213 SEYVILPEK
-223 TDTSGNEINLEVGQQ
+223 TINLEAGQQ

-250 RYKDGKGDPIPLTG
+250 RYKDGKGDPIPVTG

-279 EFRDYDADGLKWI
+279 ELRDYDADGLKWI
-292 EVPGQ
+292 AVPGQ

-314 LAMERLENGD
+314 LAMERSENGD
-324 WHYITRHHYELT
+324 WHYITRHHYALDP
-336 SLISN
+336 LINS

-355 SYRLVYDYQDTT
+355 SYSLIYDYQDTT
-367 GNGAMLPNSQM
+367 GNGS
-378 TVKTRLADKVNYQ
+378 
-391 DADDYRLEIIE
+391 
-402 TSKLG
+402 
-407 DISVSQDGKNLLIRS
+407 
-422 GKKTGY
+422 
-428 GCCYVSVQL
+428 
-437 PDGNGGYQEAFRKDI
+437 
-452 WFEVSEYVILPENI
+452 
-466 TDASGNVINPEIGQ
+466 
-480 KIDLE
+480 
-485 KDMKPQLVRYKN
+485 
-497 GKGDPIPVTGDNY
+497 
-510 KIVISS
+510 
-516 STDGS
+516 
-521 TGEIR
+521 
-526 WDYDTTNWKWINVP
+526 
-540 GQELPI
+540 
-546 LERTSGYETRFG
+546 
-558 LTAMEKDTDGNWHQI
+558 
-573 ARRQYNLDI
+573 
-582 LPGYNGDDSGNFG
+582 
-595 DSGHDSDDS
+595 
-604 EEKSFYNLTYDL
+604 
-616 EGTTGNGAMLPN
+616 MLPN

-652 EILEQSKLADISV
+652 EILEQSKLAEISV

-703 KDMWFS
+703 KDIWFS
-709 VSEYVILP
+709 VSEYVLLP
-717 EKITDTSGNEINL
+717 ENITDANGKVFIP

-735 LDIAKDMKPQLVRYK
+735 IDILNNMKPQLVRYK
-750 DGKGDP
+750 KGKGDP

-764 KIVIS
+764 KIVIYS
-769 SWTDESTGTVYPDYD
+769 ETDESTGTVHRDYD
-784 TDGWKWIDVPG
+784 ADGWKWIDVPG

-802 RTSGYGTHFGLT
+802 RTSGYGTWFALV

-827 ARRMYEVDTLPGY
+827 ARRMYELDTLPGY
-840 NGDDSGNFGD
+840 NGNDSGSFGD

-876 EAMLPNNETTIVTDI
+876 EAMLPNNETTVVTDI

-913 LAEATVSPD
+913 LAEAAVSSD

-937 CCYVAVKLLDKTGE
+937 CCYVAVKLLDKTGK

-962 EVSEFMLLPE
+962 EVSEFMLIPE

-995 KVKLVQYING
+995 KVKLIQYING

-1015 DIKIVVMSWKDTESG
+1015 DIKIVVMSWRDTESG
-1030 KLQYDYDDEAWN
+1030 KLQYDYDEEAWN
-1042 MQKVSGQELPIMTRK
+1042 MQKVSGQELPIMTRR

-1068 MRKNKNGEWERL
+1068 IRKNKNGEWERL

-1101 KTVQATCT
+1101 KTVPATCT

-1127 TLPAKHTAVKDAAV
+1127 TLPAKHTVVKDAAV

-1147 AGKKEGSHCKVCGK
+1147 AGKTEGSHCKVCGK
-1161 VLRKQITVAKLK
+1161 VLRKQASVAKLK
-1173 PTISLTTSSL
+1173 PTISLTASSL

-1254 TVQRRVVKTSKI
+1254 TVQRGAVKTSKI

-1278 TTYRKLASSVKVT
+1278 TTYRKLASSVKIT
-1291 PVTRQEKVTYTSSN
+1291 PVTSQEKVTYTSSN
-1305 KKIVT
+1305 KKIAT

-1332 SKRTTCKVTVK
+1332 SKKTTCKVTVK

>member
-1 MLLAA
+1 MKKKRIAMLLAA

-50 EAASVPDLED
+50 EAASVSDLED

-75 EIAEEENVSE
+75 EIAEEENTSE
-85 TTELSGDN
+85 TTELFGDN

-106 GESVAANEQYQLNL
+106 GESAAANEQYQLNL
-120 IFEGASGGQDLLPN
+120 IFEGASGSQDLLPN

-169 MADVSLDGQDIVL
+169 MADVSLEGQDIVL
-182 DVYNKTGDARI
+182 DVYNKTGNARI

-250 RYKDGKGDPIPLTG
+250 RYKDGKGDPIPVTG

-279 EFRDYDADGLKWI
+279 ELRDYDADGLKWI

-314 LAMERLENGD
+314 LAMERSENGD
-324 WHYITRHHYELT
+324 WHYITRHHYALNPLNN
-336 SLISN
+336 S

-355 SYRLVYDYQDTT
+355 SYRLVYDYQD
-367 GNGAMLPNSQM
+367 
-378 TVKTRLADKVNYQ
+378 
-391 DADDYRLEIIE
+391 
-402 TSKLG
+402 
-407 DISVSQDGKNLLIRS
+407 
-422 GKKTGY
+422 
-428 GCCYVSVQL
+428 
-437 PDGNGGYQEAFRKDI
+437 
-452 WFEVSEYVILPENI
+452 
-466 TDASGNVINPEIGQ
+466 
-480 KIDLE
+480 
-485 KDMKPQLVRYKN
+485 
-497 GKGDPIPVTGDNY
+497 
-510 KIVISS
+510 
-516 STDGS
+516 
-521 TGEIR
+521 
-526 WDYDTTNWKWINVP
+526 
-540 GQELPI
+540 
-546 LERTSGYETRFG
+546 
-558 LTAMEKDTDGNWHQI
+558 
-573 ARRQYNLDI
+573 
-582 LPGYNGDDSGNFG
+582 
-595 DSGHDSDDS
+595 
-604 EEKSFYNLTYDL
+604 
-616 EGTTGNGAMLPN
+616 TTGNGAMLPN

-717 EKITDTSGNEINL
+717 EKITDTNGNEINL

-769 SWTDESTGTVYPDYD
+769 SWTDESTGTVYHDYD

-802 RTSGYGTHFGLT
+802 RTSGYGTYFGLT

-827 ARRMYEVDTLPGY
+827 ARRMYELDTLPGY

-1161 VLRKQITVAKLK
+1161 VLRKQASVAKLK
-1173 PTISLTTSSL
+1173 PTISLTASSL
-1183 KMKAGQSTTAFKAAG
+1183 KMKAGQSTTVFKAAG

-1254 TVQRRVVKTSKI
+1254 TVQRGVVKTSKI

-1291 PVTRQEKVTYTSSN
+1291 PVTSQEKVTYTSSN

>member
-1 MLLAA
+1 MKKKRIAMLLVA

-11 QSMGAAIPVAAEEL
+11 QSMGAVIPVAAEEL

-36 EESVQENDDSETTG
+36 EEIVQKNGGSETTG
-50 EAASVPDLED
+50 EVASVPDLED
-60 DEELSLQDDAENAEE
+60 EEELSLQDDAENAEE
-75 EIAEEENVSE
+75 EIAEEENTSE
-85 TTELSGDN
+85 ITELFGDN

-106 GESVAANEQYQLNL
+106 GESAAANEQYQLNL

-157 KVAPVTGGNGVK
+157 KVAPVTGGNGAK

-238 LDIAKDMKPQLV
+238 LDIAKD
-250 RYKDGKGDPIPLTG
+250 I
-264 DNYKIVMS
+264 
-272 QTGPGGE
+272 
-279 EFRDYDADGLKWI
+279 
-292 EVPGQ
+292 
-297 DLPILERTTE
+297 
-307 NSTWFAL
+307 
-314 LAMERLENGD
+314 
-324 WHYITRHHYELT
+324 
-336 SLISN
+336 
-341 DYDNGHNDDSEEKS
+341 
-355 SYRLVYDYQDTT
+355 
-367 GNGAMLPNSQM
+367 
-378 TVKTRLADKVNYQ
+378 
-391 DADDYRLEIIE
+391 
-402 TSKLG
+402 
-407 DISVSQDGKNLLIRS
+407 
-422 GKKTGY
+422 
-428 GCCYVSVQL
+428 
-437 PDGNGGYQEAFRKDI
+437 
-452 WFEVSEYVILPENI
+452 
-466 TDASGNVINPEIGQ
+466 
-480 KIDLE
+480 
-485 KDMKPQLVRYKN
+485 
-497 GKGDPIPVTGDNY
+497 
-510 KIVISS
+510 
-516 STDGS
+516 
-521 TGEIR
+521 
-526 WDYDTTNWKWINVP
+526 
-540 GQELPI
+540 
-546 LERTSGYETRFG
+546 
-558 LTAMEKDTDGNWHQI
+558 
-573 ARRQYNLDI
+573 
-582 LPGYNGDDSGNFG
+582 
-595 DSGHDSDDS
+595 
-604 EEKSFYNLTYDL
+604 
-616 EGTTGNGAMLPN
+616 
-628 SQMTAT
+628 
-634 TYLEDK
+634 
-640 TKDYQRVDDYKL
+640 
-652 EILEQSKLADISV
+652 
-665 SADGKK
+665 
-671 LVIKSGN
+671 
-678 KTGQGCC
+678 
-685 YISVQIPDGK
+685 
-695 GGYREAFR
+695 
-703 KDMWFS
+703 
-709 VSEYVILP
+709 
-717 EKITDTSGNEINL
+717 
-730 EVGQQ
+730 
-735 LDIAKDMKPQLVRYK
+735 KPQLVRYK

-769 SWTDESTGTVYPDYD
+769 SWTDESTGTVYHDYD

-802 RTSGYGTHFGLT
+802 RTSGYGTYFGLT

-827 ARRMYEVDTLPGY
+827 ARRMYELDTLPGY

-972 NLTDKN
+972 NMTDKN

-1173 PTISLTTSSL
+1173 PTISLTTSFL
-1183 KMKAGQSTTAFKAAG
+1183 KMKASQSTTAFKAAG

-1254 TVQRRVVKTSKI
+1254 TVQRGVVKTSKI

-1291 PVTRQEKVTYTSSN
+1291 PVTSQEKVTYTSSN

>member
-1 MLLAA
+1 
-6 TLTFS
+6 
-11 QSMGAAIPVAAEEL
+11 
-25 TADTGQETAET
+25 
-36 EESVQENDDSETTG
+36 
-50 EAASVPDLED
+50 
-60 DEELSLQDDAENAEE
+60 
-75 EIAEEENVSE
+75 
-85 TTELSGDN
+85 
-93 TENQEAFSDGSEA
+93 
-106 GESVAANEQYQLNL
+106 
-120 IFEGASGGQDLLPN
+120 
-134 SRVRIKSRLVDTIGY
+134 
-149 SDVSAYEL
+149 
-157 KVAPVTGGNGVK
+157 
-169 MADVSLDGQDIVL
+169 
-182 DVYNKTGDARI
+182 
-193 SATAFINGT
+193 
-202 EVAKREFWVNI
+202 
-213 SEYVILPEKI
+213 
-223 TDTSGNEINLEVGQQ
+223 
-238 LDIAKDMKPQLV
+238 
-250 RYKDGKGDPIPLTG
+250 
-264 DNYKIVMS
+264 
-272 QTGPGGE
+272 
-279 EFRDYDADGLKWI
+279 
-292 EVPGQ
+292 
-297 DLPILERTTE
+297 
-307 NSTWFAL
+307 
-314 LAMERLENGD
+314 
-324 WHYITRHHYELT
+324 
-336 SLISN
+336 
-341 DYDNGHNDDSEEKS
+341 
-355 SYRLVYDYQDTT
+355 
-367 GNGAMLPNSQM
+367 
-378 TVKTRLADKVNYQ
+378 
-391 DADDYRLEIIE
+391 
-402 TSKLG
+402 
-407 DISVSQDGKNLLIRS
+407 
-422 GKKTGY
+422 
-428 GCCYVSVQL
+428 
-437 PDGNGGYQEAFRKDI
+437 
-452 WFEVSEYVILPENI
+452 
-466 TDASGNVINPEIGQ
+466 
-480 KIDLE
+480 
-485 KDMKPQLVRYKN
+485 
-497 GKGDPIPVTGDNY
+497 
-510 KIVISS
+510 
-516 STDGS
+516 
-521 TGEIR
+521 
-526 WDYDTTNWKWINVP
+526 
-540 GQELPI
+540 
-546 LERTSGYETRFG
+546 
-558 LTAMEKDTDGNWHQI
+558 
-573 ARRQYNLDI
+573 
-582 LPGYNGDDSGNFG
+582 
-595 DSGHDSDDS
+595 
-604 EEKSFYNLTYDL
+604 
-616 EGTTGNGAMLPN
+616 
-628 SQMTAT
+628 
-634 TYLEDK
+634 
-640 TKDYQRVDDYKL
+640 
-652 EILEQSKLADISV
+652 
-665 SADGKK
+665 
-671 LVIKSGN
+671 
-678 KTGQGCC
+678 
-685 YISVQIPDGK
+685 
-695 GGYREAFR
+695 
-703 KDMWFS
+703 
-709 VSEYVILP
+709 
-717 EKITDTSGNEINL
+717 
-730 EVGQQ
+730 
-735 LDIAKDMKPQLVRYK
+735 
-750 DGKGDP
+750 
-756 IPVTGDNY
+756 
-764 KIVIS
+764 
-769 SWTDESTGTVYPDYD
+769 
-784 TDGWKWIDVPG
+784 
-795 QELPILE
+795 
-802 RTSGYGTHFGLT
+802 
-814 AMEKSADGNWHQI
+814 MEKSADGNWHQI
-827 ARRMYEVDTLPGY
+827 ARRMYELDTLPGY

-913 LAEATVSPD
+913 LAEAAVSSD

-1147 AGKKEGSHCKVCGK
+1147 AGKTEGSHCKVCGK
-1161 VLRKQITVAKLK
+1161 VLRKQASVAKLK
-1173 PTISLTTSSL
+1173 PTISLTASSL
-1183 KMKAGQSTTAFKAAG
+1183 KMKAGQSTTVFKAAG

-1254 TVQRRVVKTSKI
+1254 TVQRGVVKTSKI

-1291 PVTRQEKVTYTSSN
+1291 PVTSQEKVTYTSSN

-1318 GLKKGTATITIRSG
+1318 GLKKGNATITIRSG

>member
-1 MLLAA
+1 MKKKGIAMLLAA

-50 EAASVPDLED
+50 EAASVPDLKD

-75 EIAEEENVSE
+75 EIAEEENTSE
-85 TTELSGDN
+85 ITELFGDN
-93 TENQEAFSDGSEA
+93 TENQEVFNDGSEG
-106 GESVAANEQYQLNL
+106 GESAAANEQYQLNL

-157 KVAPVTGGNGVK
+157 KVAPVTGGNGAK

-314 LAMERLENGD
+314 LAMERSENGD

-355 SYRLVYDYQDTT
+355 SYRLVYDYQD
-367 GNGAMLPNSQM
+367 
-378 TVKTRLADKVNYQ
+378 
-391 DADDYRLEIIE
+391 
-402 TSKLG
+402 
-407 DISVSQDGKNLLIRS
+407 
-422 GKKTGY
+422 
-428 GCCYVSVQL
+428 
-437 PDGNGGYQEAFRKDI
+437 
-452 WFEVSEYVILPENI
+452 
-466 TDASGNVINPEIGQ
+466 
-480 KIDLE
+480 
-485 KDMKPQLVRYKN
+485 
-497 GKGDPIPVTGDNY
+497 
-510 KIVISS
+510 
-516 STDGS
+516 
-521 TGEIR
+521 
-526 WDYDTTNWKWINVP
+526 
-540 GQELPI
+540 
-546 LERTSGYETRFG
+546 
-558 LTAMEKDTDGNWHQI
+558 
-573 ARRQYNLDI
+573 
-582 LPGYNGDDSGNFG
+582 
-595 DSGHDSDDS
+595 
-604 EEKSFYNLTYDL
+604 
-616 EGTTGNGAMLPN
+616 TTGNGAMLPN

-735 LDIAKDMKPQLVRYK
+735 LDIAKDMKSQLVRYK

-784 TDGWKWIDVPG
+784 TDVWKWIDVPG

-802 RTSGYGTHFGLT
+802 RTSGYGTYFGLT

-827 ARRMYEVDTLPGY
+827 ARRMYELDTLPGY

-972 NLTDKN
+972 NMTDKN

-1183 KMKAGQSTTAFKAAG
+1183 KMKASQSTTAFKAAG

-1254 TVQRRVVKTSKI
+1254 TVQRGVVKTSKI

-1291 PVTRQEKVTYTSSN
+1291 PVTSQEKVTYTSSN

>member
-1 MLLAA
+1 MKKKRIAMLLVA

-11 QSMGAAIPVAAEEL
+11 QSMGAVIPVAAEEL

-36 EESVQENDDSETTG
+36 EESEEIVQENDASETTG

-75 EIAEEENVSE
+75 EIVEEENTSE
-85 TTELSGDN
+85 TTELFGDN

-106 GESVAANEQYQLNL
+106 GESAEANEQYQLNL
-120 IFEGASGGQDLLPN
+120 IFEGASGSQDLLPN
-134 SRVRIKSRLVDTIGY
+134 SHVRIKSRLVDTIGC

-193 SATAFINGT
+193 SATASINGT

-314 LAMERLENGD
+314 LAMERSENGD

-355 SYRLVYDYQDTT
+355 SYRLVYDYQD
-367 GNGAMLPNSQM
+367 
-378 TVKTRLADKVNYQ
+378 
-391 DADDYRLEIIE
+391 
-402 TSKLG
+402 
-407 DISVSQDGKNLLIRS
+407 
-422 GKKTGY
+422 
-428 GCCYVSVQL
+428 
-437 PDGNGGYQEAFRKDI
+437 
-452 WFEVSEYVILPENI
+452 
-466 TDASGNVINPEIGQ
+466 
-480 KIDLE
+480 
-485 KDMKPQLVRYKN
+485 
-497 GKGDPIPVTGDNY
+497 
-510 KIVISS
+510 
-516 STDGS
+516 
-521 TGEIR
+521 
-526 WDYDTTNWKWINVP
+526 
-540 GQELPI
+540 
-546 LERTSGYETRFG
+546 
-558 LTAMEKDTDGNWHQI
+558 
-573 ARRQYNLDI
+573 
-582 LPGYNGDDSGNFG
+582 
-595 DSGHDSDDS
+595 
-604 EEKSFYNLTYDL
+604 
-616 EGTTGNGAMLPN
+616 TTGNGAMLPN

-717 EKITDTSGNEINL
+717 EKITDANGNVIIPK
-730 EVGQQ
+730 VGQQ
-735 LDIAKDMKPQLVRYK
+735 VDIVNNMKPQLVRYK

-769 SWTDESTGTVYPDYD
+769 SWTDESTGTVYHDYD

-802 RTSGYGTHFGLT
+802 RTSGYGTYFGLT
-814 AMEKSADGNWHQI
+814 AMEKSVDGNWYQI
-827 ARRMYEVDTLPGY
+827 ARRMYELDTLPGY

-1254 TVQRRVVKTSKI
+1254 TVQRGVVKTSKI

-1291 PVTRQEKVTYTSSN
+1291 PVTSQEKVTYTSSN

>member
-1 MLLAA
+1 MKKKRIAMLLVA

-11 QSMGAAIPVAAEEL
+11 QSMGAVIPVAAEEL

-36 EESVQENDDSETTG
+36 EESEEIVQENDASETTG

-75 EIAEEENVSE
+75 EIAEEENTSE
-85 TTELSGDN
+85 TTELFGDN

-106 GESVAANEQYQLNL
+106 GESAEANEQYQLNL
-120 IFEGASGGQDLLPN
+120 IFEGASGSQDLLPN
-134 SRVRIKSRLVDTIGY
+134 SHVRIKSRLVDTIGC

-193 SATAFINGT
+193 SATASINGT

-314 LAMERLENGD
+314 LAMERSENGD

-355 SYRLVYDYQDTT
+355 SYRLVYDYQD
-367 GNGAMLPNSQM
+367 
-378 TVKTRLADKVNYQ
+378 
-391 DADDYRLEIIE
+391 
-402 TSKLG
+402 
-407 DISVSQDGKNLLIRS
+407 
-422 GKKTGY
+422 
-428 GCCYVSVQL
+428 
-437 PDGNGGYQEAFRKDI
+437 
-452 WFEVSEYVILPENI
+452 
-466 TDASGNVINPEIGQ
+466 
-480 KIDLE
+480 
-485 KDMKPQLVRYKN
+485 
-497 GKGDPIPVTGDNY
+497 
-510 KIVISS
+510 
-516 STDGS
+516 
-521 TGEIR
+521 
-526 WDYDTTNWKWINVP
+526 
-540 GQELPI
+540 
-546 LERTSGYETRFG
+546 
-558 LTAMEKDTDGNWHQI
+558 
-573 ARRQYNLDI
+573 
-582 LPGYNGDDSGNFG
+582 
-595 DSGHDSDDS
+595 
-604 EEKSFYNLTYDL
+604 
-616 EGTTGNGAMLPN
+616 TTGNGAMLPN

-717 EKITDTSGNEINL
+717 EKITDANGNVIIPK
-730 EVGQQ
+730 VGQQ
-735 LDIAKDMKPQLVRYK
+735 VDIVNNMKPQLVRYK

-769 SWTDESTGTVYPDYD
+769 SWTDESTGTVYHDYD

-802 RTSGYGTHFGLT
+802 RTSGYGTYFGLT
-814 AMEKSADGNWHQI
+814 AMEKSVDGNWYQI
-827 ARRMYEVDTLPGY
+827 ARRMYELDTLPGY

-1221 TKKGTFRLTAGK
+1221 TKKGIFRLTAGK

-1254 TVQRRVVKTSKI
+1254 TVQRGVVKTSKI

-1291 PVTRQEKVTYTSSN
+1291 PVTSQEKVTYTSSN

>member
-1 MLLAA
+1 MKKKRIAMLLAA
-6 TLTFS
+6 ALTFS
-11 QSMGAAIPVAAEEL
+11 QSMSAAIPVAAEKL

-36 EESVQENDDSETTG
+36 EESVQENGGSEITG
-50 EAASVPDLED
+50 ETASVSDLED

-75 EIAEEENVSE
+75 VAEEENTSE
-85 TTELSGDN
+85 IAEISGDN
-93 TENQEAFSDGSEA
+93 TENQEVFSDGSEG
-106 GESVAANEQYQLNL
+106 GESAAANEQYQLNL
-120 IFEGASGGQDLLPN
+120 IYEGTSGSQDLLPN
-134 SRVRIKSRLVDTIGY
+134 SHVRIKTRLVDTTDW
-149 SDVSAYEL
+149 SAVSTYEL

-202 EVAKREFWVNI
+202 EVAKREFGVNI
-213 SEYVILPEKI
+213 SEYVILPEK
-223 TDTSGNEINLEVGQQ
+223 TINLEAGQQ

-250 RYKDGKGDPIPLTG
+250 RYKDGKGDPIPVTG

-279 EFRDYDADGLKWI
+279 ELRDYDADGLKWI
-292 EVPGQ
+292 AVPGQ

-314 LAMERLENGD
+314 LAMERSENGD
-324 WHYITRHHYELT
+324 WHYITRHHYALDP
-336 SLISN
+336 LINS

-355 SYRLVYDYQDTT
+355 SYSLIYDYQDTT
-367 GNGAMLPNSQM
+367 GNGS
-378 TVKTRLADKVNYQ
+378 
-391 DADDYRLEIIE
+391 
-402 TSKLG
+402 
-407 DISVSQDGKNLLIRS
+407 
-422 GKKTGY
+422 
-428 GCCYVSVQL
+428 
-437 PDGNGGYQEAFRKDI
+437 
-452 WFEVSEYVILPENI
+452 
-466 TDASGNVINPEIGQ
+466 
-480 KIDLE
+480 
-485 KDMKPQLVRYKN
+485 
-497 GKGDPIPVTGDNY
+497 
-510 KIVISS
+510 
-516 STDGS
+516 
-521 TGEIR
+521 
-526 WDYDTTNWKWINVP
+526 
-540 GQELPI
+540 
-546 LERTSGYETRFG
+546 
-558 LTAMEKDTDGNWHQI
+558 
-573 ARRQYNLDI
+573 
-582 LPGYNGDDSGNFG
+582 
-595 DSGHDSDDS
+595 
-604 EEKSFYNLTYDL
+604 
-616 EGTTGNGAMLPN
+616 MLPN

-652 EILEQSKLADISV
+652 EILEQSKLAEISV

-685 YISVQIPDGK
+685 YISVQIPDEK

-703 KDMWFS
+703 KDIWFS
-709 VSEYVILP
+709 VSEYVLLP
-717 EKITDTSGNEINL
+717 ENITDANGKVFIP

-735 LDIAKDMKPQLVRYK
+735 IDILNNMKPQLVRYK
-750 DGKGDP
+750 KGKGDP

-764 KIVIS
+764 KIVIYS
-769 SWTDESTGTVYPDYD
+769 ETDESTGTVHRDYD
-784 TDGWKWIDVPG
+784 ADGWKWIDVPG

-802 RTSGYGTHFGLT
+802 RTSGYGTWFALV
-814 AMEKSADGNWHQI
+814 AMEKSADGNWYQI
-827 ARRMYEVDTLPGY
+827 ARRMYELDTLPGY
-840 NGDDSGNFGD
+840 NGNDSGSFDD

-913 LAEATVSPD
+913 LAEAAVSSD

-937 CCYVAVKLLDKTGE
+937 CCYVAVKLLDKTGK

-995 KVKLVQYING
+995 KVKLIQYING

-1015 DIKIVVMSWKDTESG
+1015 DIKIVVMSWRDTESG
-1030 KLQYDYDDEAWN
+1030 KLQYDYDEEAWN
-1042 MQKVSGQELPIMTRK
+1042 MQKVFGQELPIMTRK

-1068 MRKNKNGEWERL
+1068 IRKNKNGEWERL

-1147 AGKKEGSHCKVCGK
+1147 AGKTEGSHCKVCGK
-1161 VLRKQITVAKLK
+1161 VLRKQASVAKLK
-1173 PTISLTTSSL
+1173 PTISLTASSL

-1216 KVSSV
+1216 KVSYV

-1254 TVQRRVVKTSKI
+1254 TVQNGAVKTSKI

-1291 PVTRQEKVTYTSSN
+1291 PVTSPEKVTYTSSN
-1305 KKIVT
+1305 KKIAT

-1332 SKRTTCKVTVK
+1332 SKKTTCKVTVK

>member
-1 MLLAA
+1 MKKKRIAMLLVA

-11 QSMGAAIPVAAEEL
+11 QSMGAVIPVAAEEL

-36 EESVQENDDSETTG
+36 EESEEIVQENDASETTG

-75 EIAEEENVSE
+75 EIAEEENTSE
-85 TTELSGDN
+85 TTELFGDN

-106 GESVAANEQYQLNL
+106 GESAEANEQYQLNL
-120 IFEGASGGQDLLPN
+120 IFEGASGSQDLLPN
-134 SRVRIKSRLVDTIGY
+134 SHVRIKSRLVDTIGC

-193 SATAFINGT
+193 SATASINGT

-314 LAMERLENGD
+314 LAMERSENGD

-355 SYRLVYDYQDTT
+355 SYRLVYDYQD
-367 GNGAMLPNSQM
+367 
-378 TVKTRLADKVNYQ
+378 
-391 DADDYRLEIIE
+391 
-402 TSKLG
+402 
-407 DISVSQDGKNLLIRS
+407 
-422 GKKTGY
+422 
-428 GCCYVSVQL
+428 
-437 PDGNGGYQEAFRKDI
+437 
-452 WFEVSEYVILPENI
+452 
-466 TDASGNVINPEIGQ
+466 
-480 KIDLE
+480 
-485 KDMKPQLVRYKN
+485 
-497 GKGDPIPVTGDNY
+497 
-510 KIVISS
+510 
-516 STDGS
+516 
-521 TGEIR
+521 
-526 WDYDTTNWKWINVP
+526 
-540 GQELPI
+540 
-546 LERTSGYETRFG
+546 
-558 LTAMEKDTDGNWHQI
+558 
-573 ARRQYNLDI
+573 
-582 LPGYNGDDSGNFG
+582 
-595 DSGHDSDDS
+595 
-604 EEKSFYNLTYDL
+604 
-616 EGTTGNGAMLPN
+616 TTGNGAMLPN

-717 EKITDTSGNEINL
+717 EKITDANGNVIIPK
-730 EVGQQ
+730 VGQQ
-735 LDIAKDMKPQLVRYK
+735 VDIVNNMKPQLVRYK

-784 TDGWKWIDVPG
+784 TDVWKWIDVPG

-802 RTSGYGTHFGLT
+802 RTSGYGTYFGLT

-827 ARRMYEVDTLPGY
+827 ARRMYELDTLPGY

-1173 PTISLTTSSL
+1173 PTISLTASSL

-1198 LAKGDYVTK
+1198 LAKGDYVTR

-1221 TKKGTFRLTAGK
+1221 TKKGAFRLTAGK

-1254 TVQRRVVKTSKI
+1254 TVQRGVVKTSKI

-1291 PVTRQEKVTYTSSN
+1291 PVTSQEKVTYTSSN

-1318 GLKKGTATITIRSG
+1318 GLKKGNATITIRSG

>member
-1 MLLAA
+1 MKKKRIAMLLVA

-11 QSMGAAIPVAAEEL
+11 QSMGAVIPVAAEEL

-50 EAASVPDLED
+50 EAASVPDLKD

-75 EIAEEENVSE
+75 EIAEEENTSE
-85 TTELSGDN
+85 ITELFGDN
-93 TENQEAFSDGSEA
+93 TENQEVFNDGSEG
-106 GESVAANEQYQLNL
+106 GESAAANEQYQLNL

-157 KVAPVTGGNGVK
+157 KVAPVTGGNGAK

-250 RYKDGKGDPIPLTG
+250 RYKDGKGDPIP
-264 DNYKIVMS
+264 
-272 QTGPGGE
+272 
-279 EFRDYDADGLKWI
+279 
-292 EVPGQ
+292 
-297 DLPILERTTE
+297 
-307 NSTWFAL
+307 
-314 LAMERLENGD
+314 
-324 WHYITRHHYELT
+324 
-336 SLISN
+336 
-341 DYDNGHNDDSEEKS
+341 
-355 SYRLVYDYQDTT
+355 
-367 GNGAMLPNSQM
+367 
-378 TVKTRLADKVNYQ
+378 
-391 DADDYRLEIIE
+391 
-402 TSKLG
+402 
-407 DISVSQDGKNLLIRS
+407 
-422 GKKTGY
+422 
-428 GCCYVSVQL
+428 
-437 PDGNGGYQEAFRKDI
+437 
-452 WFEVSEYVILPENI
+452 
-466 TDASGNVINPEIGQ
+466 
-480 KIDLE
+480 
-485 KDMKPQLVRYKN
+485 
-497 GKGDPIPVTGDNY
+497 
-510 KIVISS
+510 
-516 STDGS
+516 
-521 TGEIR
+521 
-526 WDYDTTNWKWINVP
+526 
-540 GQELPI
+540 
-546 LERTSGYETRFG
+546 
-558 LTAMEKDTDGNWHQI
+558 
-573 ARRQYNLDI
+573 
-582 LPGYNGDDSGNFG
+582 
-595 DSGHDSDDS
+595 
-604 EEKSFYNLTYDL
+604 
-616 EGTTGNGAMLPN
+616 
-628 SQMTAT
+628 
-634 TYLEDK
+634 
-640 TKDYQRVDDYKL
+640 
-652 EILEQSKLADISV
+652 
-665 SADGKK
+665 
-671 LVIKSGN
+671 
-678 KTGQGCC
+678 
-685 YISVQIPDGK
+685 
-695 GGYREAFR
+695 
-703 KDMWFS
+703 
-709 VSEYVILP
+709 
-717 EKITDTSGNEINL
+717 
-730 EVGQQ
+730 
-735 LDIAKDMKPQLVRYK
+735 
-750 DGKGDP
+750 
-756 IPVTGDNY
+756 VTGDNY

-769 SWTDESTGTVYPDYD
+769 SWTDESTGTVYHDYD

-802 RTSGYGTHFGLT
+802 RTSGYGTYFGLT
-814 AMEKSADGNWHQI
+814 AMEKSVDGNWYQI
-827 ARRMYEVDTLPGY
+827 ARRMYELDTLPGY

-913 LAEATVSPD
+913 LAEATVSSD

-1147 AGKKEGSHCKVCGK
+1147 AGKTEGSHCKVCGK
-1161 VLRKQITVAKLK
+1161 VLRKQASVAKLK
-1173 PTISLTTSSL
+1173 PTISLTASSL
-1183 KMKAGQSTTAFKAAG
+1183 KMKAGQSTTVFKAAG

-1254 TVQRRVVKTSKI
+1254 TVQRGVVKTSKI

-1291 PVTRQEKVTYTSSN
+1291 PVTSQEKVTYTSSN

-1318 GLKKGTATITIRSG
+1318 GLKKGNATITIRSG

>member
-1 MLLAA
+1 MKKKRIAMLLVA

-11 QSMGAAIPVAAEEL
+11 QSMGAVIPVAAEEL

-36 EESVQENDDSETTG
+36 EEIVQKNGGSETTG
-50 EAASVPDLED
+50 EVASVPDLED
-60 DEELSLQDDAENAEE
+60 EEELSLQDDAENAEE
-75 EIAEEENVSE
+75 EIAEEENTSE
-85 TTELSGDN
+85 ITELFGDN

-106 GESVAANEQYQLNL
+106 GESAAANEQYQLNL

-157 KVAPVTGGNGVK
+157 KVAPVTGGNGAK

-314 LAMERLENGD
+314 LAMERSENGD

-355 SYRLVYDYQDTT
+355 SYRLIYDYQD
-367 GNGAMLPNSQM
+367 
-378 TVKTRLADKVNYQ
+378 
-391 DADDYRLEIIE
+391 
-402 TSKLG
+402 
-407 DISVSQDGKNLLIRS
+407 
-422 GKKTGY
+422 
-428 GCCYVSVQL
+428 
-437 PDGNGGYQEAFRKDI
+437 
-452 WFEVSEYVILPENI
+452 
-466 TDASGNVINPEIGQ
+466 
-480 KIDLE
+480 
-485 KDMKPQLVRYKN
+485 
-497 GKGDPIPVTGDNY
+497 
-510 KIVISS
+510 
-516 STDGS
+516 
-521 TGEIR
+521 
-526 WDYDTTNWKWINVP
+526 
-540 GQELPI
+540 
-546 LERTSGYETRFG
+546 
-558 LTAMEKDTDGNWHQI
+558 
-573 ARRQYNLDI
+573 
-582 LPGYNGDDSGNFG
+582 
-595 DSGHDSDDS
+595 
-604 EEKSFYNLTYDL
+604 
-616 EGTTGNGAMLPN
+616 TTGNGAMLPN

-769 SWTDESTGTVYPDYD
+769 SWTDESTGTVYHDYD

-802 RTSGYGTHFGLT
+802 RTSGYGTYFGLT
-814 AMEKSADGNWHQI
+814 AMEKSVDGNWYQI
-827 ARRMYEVDTLPGY
+827 ARRMYELDTLPGY

-1173 PTISLTTSSL
+1173 PTISLTASSL

-1198 LAKGDYVTK
+1198 LAKGDYVTR

-1221 TKKGTFRLTAGK
+1221 TKKGAFRLTAGK

-1254 TVQRRVVKTSKI
+1254 TVQRGVVKTSKI

-1291 PVTRQEKVTYTSSN
+1291 PVTSQEKVTYTSSN

-1318 GLKKGTATITIRSG
+1318 GLKKGNATITIRSG

>member
-1 MLLAA
+1 MKKKRIAMLLVA

-11 QSMGAAIPVAAEEL
+11 QSMGAVIPVAAEEL

-50 EAASVPDLED
+50 EAASVPDLKD

-75 EIAEEENVSE
+75 EIAEEENTSE
-85 TTELSGDN
+85 ITELFGDN
-93 TENQEAFSDGSEA
+93 TENQEVFNDGSEG
-106 GESVAANEQYQLNL
+106 GESAAANEQYQLNL

-157 KVAPVTGGNGVK
+157 KVAPVTGGNGAK

-314 LAMERLENGD
+314 LAMERSENGD

-355 SYRLVYDYQDTT
+355 SYRLVYDYQD
-367 GNGAMLPNSQM
+367 
-378 TVKTRLADKVNYQ
+378 
-391 DADDYRLEIIE
+391 
-402 TSKLG
+402 
-407 DISVSQDGKNLLIRS
+407 
-422 GKKTGY
+422 
-428 GCCYVSVQL
+428 
-437 PDGNGGYQEAFRKDI
+437 
-452 WFEVSEYVILPENI
+452 
-466 TDASGNVINPEIGQ
+466 
-480 KIDLE
+480 
-485 KDMKPQLVRYKN
+485 
-497 GKGDPIPVTGDNY
+497 
-510 KIVISS
+510 
-516 STDGS
+516 
-521 TGEIR
+521 
-526 WDYDTTNWKWINVP
+526 
-540 GQELPI
+540 
-546 LERTSGYETRFG
+546 
-558 LTAMEKDTDGNWHQI
+558 
-573 ARRQYNLDI
+573 
-582 LPGYNGDDSGNFG
+582 
-595 DSGHDSDDS
+595 
-604 EEKSFYNLTYDL
+604 
-616 EGTTGNGAMLPN
+616 TTGNGAMLPN

-769 SWTDESTGTVYPDYD
+769 SWTDESTGTVYHDYD

-802 RTSGYGTHFGLT
+802 RTSGYGTYFGLT

-827 ARRMYEVDTLPGY
+827 ARRMYELDTLPGY

-913 LAEATVSPD
+913 LAEATVSSD

-1057 SDDNTRLALSA
+1057 SDDNTRLALAA

-1147 AGKKEGSHCKVCGK
+1147 AGKTEGSHCKVCGK
-1161 VLRKQITVAKLK
+1161 VLRKQASVAKLK
-1173 PTISLTTSSL
+1173 PTISLTASSL
-1183 KMKAGQSTTAFKAAG
+1183 KMKAGQSTTVFKAAG

-1254 TVQRRVVKTSKI
+1254 TVQRGVVKTSKI

-1291 PVTRQEKVTYTSSN
+1291 PVTSQEKVTYTSSN

-1318 GLKKGTATITIRSG
+1318 GLKKGNATITIRSG

>member
-1 MLLAA
+1 MKKKRIAMLLVA

-11 QSMGAAIPVAAEEL
+11 QSMGAVIPVAAEEL

-36 EESVQENDDSETTG
+36 EESEEIVQENDASETTG

-75 EIAEEENVSE
+75 EIAEEENTSE
-85 TTELSGDN
+85 TTELFGDN

-106 GESVAANEQYQLNL
+106 GESAEANEQYQLNL
-120 IFEGASGGQDLLPN
+120 IFEGASGSQDLLPN
-134 SRVRIKSRLVDTIGY
+134 SHVRIKSRLVDTIGC

-193 SATAFINGT
+193 SATASINGT

-314 LAMERLENGD
+314 LAMERSENGD

-355 SYRLVYDYQDTT
+355 SYRLVYDYQD
-367 GNGAMLPNSQM
+367 
-378 TVKTRLADKVNYQ
+378 
-391 DADDYRLEIIE
+391 
-402 TSKLG
+402 
-407 DISVSQDGKNLLIRS
+407 
-422 GKKTGY
+422 
-428 GCCYVSVQL
+428 
-437 PDGNGGYQEAFRKDI
+437 
-452 WFEVSEYVILPENI
+452 
-466 TDASGNVINPEIGQ
+466 
-480 KIDLE
+480 
-485 KDMKPQLVRYKN
+485 
-497 GKGDPIPVTGDNY
+497 
-510 KIVISS
+510 
-516 STDGS
+516 
-521 TGEIR
+521 
-526 WDYDTTNWKWINVP
+526 
-540 GQELPI
+540 
-546 LERTSGYETRFG
+546 
-558 LTAMEKDTDGNWHQI
+558 
-573 ARRQYNLDI
+573 
-582 LPGYNGDDSGNFG
+582 
-595 DSGHDSDDS
+595 
-604 EEKSFYNLTYDL
+604 
-616 EGTTGNGAMLPN
+616 TTGNGAMLPN

-769 SWTDESTGTVYPDYD
+769 SWTDESTGTVYHDYD

-802 RTSGYGTHFGLT
+802 RTSGYGTYFGLT
-814 AMEKSADGNWHQI
+814 AMEKSVDGNWYQI
-827 ARRMYEVDTLPGY
+827 ARRMYELDTLPGY
-840 NGDDSGNFGD
+840 NGDDSGNFG
-850 SGHDSDDSEE
+850 DSDDSEE

-1147 AGKKEGSHCKVCGK
+1147 AGKKEGRHCKVCGK

-1254 TVQRRVVKTSKI
+1254 TVQRGVVKTSKI

-1291 PVTRQEKVTYTSSN
+1291 PVTSQEKVTYTSSN

>member
-1 MLLAA
+1 MKKKRIAMLLAA

-11 QSMGAAIPVAAEEL
+11 QNMGAVIPVAAEEL

-75 EIAEEENVSE
+75 EIAEEENTSE

-93 TENQEAFSDGSEA
+93 TENQEAFSDGSED
-106 GESVAANEQYQLNL
+106 GESATANEQYQLNL
-120 IFEGASGGQDLLPN
+120 IYEGTSGSQDLLPN
-134 SRVRIKSRLVDTIGY
+134 SHVRIKTRLVDTTDW

-202 EVAKREFWVNI
+202 EVAKREFGVNI

-250 RYKDGKGDPIPLTG
+250 RYKDGKEDPIPVTG

-272 QTGPGGE
+272 QTDPGGE
-279 EFRDYDADGLKWI
+279 ELRDYDADGLKWI

-324 WHYITRHHYELT
+324 WHYITRHHYELNPLNN
-336 SLISN
+336 S

-355 SYRLVYDYQDTT
+355 SYRLIYDYQDTT
-367 GNGAMLPNSQM
+367 GN
-378 TVKTRLADKVNYQ
+378 
-391 DADDYRLEIIE
+391 E
-402 TSKLG
+402 
-407 DISVSQDGKNLLIRS
+407 
-422 GKKTGY
+422 
-428 GCCYVSVQL
+428 
-437 PDGNGGYQEAFRKDI
+437 
-452 WFEVSEYVILPENI
+452 
-466 TDASGNVINPEIGQ
+466 
-480 KIDLE
+480 
-485 KDMKPQLVRYKN
+485 
-497 GKGDPIPVTGDNY
+497 
-510 KIVISS
+510 
-516 STDGS
+516 
-521 TGEIR
+521 
-526 WDYDTTNWKWINVP
+526 
-540 GQELPI
+540 
-546 LERTSGYETRFG
+546 
-558 LTAMEKDTDGNWHQI
+558 
-573 ARRQYNLDI
+573 
-582 LPGYNGDDSGNFG
+582 
-595 DSGHDSDDS
+595 
-604 EEKSFYNLTYDL
+604 
-616 EGTTGNGAMLPN
+616 AMLPN
-628 SQMTAT
+628 SQMTAI

-750 DGKGDP
+750 GGKGDP

-769 SWTDESTGTVYPDYD
+769 SWTDESTGTVYHDYD

-802 RTSGYGTHFGLT
+802 RTSGYGTYFGLT

-962 EVSEFMLLPE
+962 EVSEFMLIPD

-1091 SKHSHSWKAV
+1091 SKHSHNWKAV

-1121 DGVRTV
+1121 DGIRTV
-1127 TLPAKHTAVKDAAV
+1127 TLPAKHTAVKDAAI

-1173 PTISLTTSSL
+1173 PTISLTASSL

-1254 TVQRRVVKTSKI
+1254 TVQRGAVKTSKI

-1291 PVTRQEKVTYTSSN
+1291 PVTSQEKVTYTSSN
-1305 KKIVT
+1305 KKIAT

>member
-1 MLLAA
+1 MKKKRIAMLLVA

-11 QSMGAAIPVAAEEL
+11 QSMGAVIPVAAEEL

-36 EESVQENDDSETTG
+36 EESEEIVQENGGSETTG
-50 EAASVPDLED
+50 EVASVPDLED
-60 DEELSLQDDAENAEE
+60 EEELSLQDDAENAEE
-75 EIAEEENVSE
+75 EIAEEENTSE
-85 TTELSGDN
+85 ITELFGDN
-93 TENQEAFSDGSEA
+93 IENQEVFNDGSEG
-106 GESVAANEQYQLNL
+106 GESAEANEQYQLNL

-134 SRVRIKSRLVDTIGY
+134 SHVRIKSRLVDTIGC

-193 SATAFINGT
+193 SATASINGT

-213 SEYVILPEKI
+213 
-223 TDTSGNEINLEVGQQ
+223 
-238 LDIAKDMKPQLV
+238 
-250 RYKDGKGDPIPLTG
+250 
-264 DNYKIVMS
+264 
-272 QTGPGGE
+272 
-279 EFRDYDADGLKWI
+279 
-292 EVPGQ
+292 
-297 DLPILERTTE
+297 
-307 NSTWFAL
+307 
-314 LAMERLENGD
+314 
-324 WHYITRHHYELT
+324 
-336 SLISN
+336 
-341 DYDNGHNDDSEEKS
+341 
-355 SYRLVYDYQDTT
+355 
-367 GNGAMLPNSQM
+367 
-378 TVKTRLADKVNYQ
+378 
-391 DADDYRLEIIE
+391 
-402 TSKLG
+402 
-407 DISVSQDGKNLLIRS
+407 
-422 GKKTGY
+422 
-428 GCCYVSVQL
+428 
-437 PDGNGGYQEAFRKDI
+437 
-452 WFEVSEYVILPENI
+452 
-466 TDASGNVINPEIGQ
+466 
-480 KIDLE
+480 
-485 KDMKPQLVRYKN
+485 
-497 GKGDPIPVTGDNY
+497 
-510 KIVISS
+510 
-516 STDGS
+516 
-521 TGEIR
+521 
-526 WDYDTTNWKWINVP
+526 
-540 GQELPI
+540 
-546 LERTSGYETRFG
+546 
-558 LTAMEKDTDGNWHQI
+558 
-573 ARRQYNLDI
+573 
-582 LPGYNGDDSGNFG
+582 
-595 DSGHDSDDS
+595 
-604 EEKSFYNLTYDL
+604 
-616 EGTTGNGAMLPN
+616 
-628 SQMTAT
+628 
-634 TYLEDK
+634 
-640 TKDYQRVDDYKL
+640 
-652 EILEQSKLADISV
+652 
-665 SADGKK
+665 
-671 LVIKSGN
+671 
-678 KTGQGCC
+678 
-685 YISVQIPDGK
+685 
-695 GGYREAFR
+695 
-703 KDMWFS
+703 
-709 VSEYVILP
+709 SEYVILP

-769 SWTDESTGTVYPDYD
+769 SWTDESTGTVYHDYD

-802 RTSGYGTHFGLT
+802 RTSGYGTYFGLT

-827 ARRMYEVDTLPGY
+827 ARRMYELDTLPGY

-1127 TLPAKHTAVKDAAV
+1127 TLPAKHTVVKDAAV

-1147 AGKKEGSHCKVCGK
+1147 AGKTEGSHCKVCGK
-1161 VLRKQITVAKLK
+1161 VLRKQASVAKLK
-1173 PTISLTTSSL
+1173 PTISLTASSL
-1183 KMKAGQSTTAFKAAG
+1183 KMKAGQSTTVFKAAG

-1254 TVQRRVVKTSKI
+1254 TVQRGAVKTSKI
-1266 TVSTKSVTLKKG
+1266 TVSTKSVTFKKG

-1291 PVTRQEKVTYTSSN
+1291 PVTSQEKVTYTSSN

-1318 GLKKGTATITIRSG
+1318 GLKKGNATITIRSG

>member
-1 MLLAA
+1 MKKKRIAMLLAA
-6 TLTFS
+6 ALTFS

-36 EESVQENDDSETTG
+36 EESVQENGGSEITG
-50 EAASVPDLED
+50 ETVSVSDLED

-75 EIAEEENVSE
+75 VAEEENTSE
-85 TTELSGDN
+85 IAEISGDN
-93 TENQEAFSDGSEA
+93 TENQEVFSDGSEG
-106 GESVAANEQYQLNL
+106 GESATANEQYQLNL
-120 IFEGASGGQDLLPN
+120 IYEGTSGSQDLLPN
-134 SRVRIKSRLVDTIGY
+134 SRVRMKTRLVDTTDW

-202 EVAKREFWVNI
+202 EVAKREFGVNI
-213 SEYVILPEKI
+213 SEYVILPEK
-223 TDTSGNEINLEVGQQ
+223 TINLEAGQQ

-250 RYKDGKGDPIPLTG
+250 RYKDGKGDPIPVTG

-279 EFRDYDADGLKWI
+279 ELRDYDADGLKWI
-292 EVPGQ
+292 AVPGQ

-314 LAMERLENGD
+314 LAMERSENGD
-324 WHYITRHHYELT
+324 WHYITRHHYALDP
-336 SLISN
+336 LINS

-355 SYRLVYDYQDTT
+355 SYSLIYDYQDTT
-367 GNGAMLPNSQM
+367 GNGS
-378 TVKTRLADKVNYQ
+378 
-391 DADDYRLEIIE
+391 
-402 TSKLG
+402 
-407 DISVSQDGKNLLIRS
+407 
-422 GKKTGY
+422 
-428 GCCYVSVQL
+428 
-437 PDGNGGYQEAFRKDI
+437 
-452 WFEVSEYVILPENI
+452 
-466 TDASGNVINPEIGQ
+466 
-480 KIDLE
+480 
-485 KDMKPQLVRYKN
+485 
-497 GKGDPIPVTGDNY
+497 
-510 KIVISS
+510 
-516 STDGS
+516 
-521 TGEIR
+521 
-526 WDYDTTNWKWINVP
+526 
-540 GQELPI
+540 
-546 LERTSGYETRFG
+546 
-558 LTAMEKDTDGNWHQI
+558 
-573 ARRQYNLDI
+573 
-582 LPGYNGDDSGNFG
+582 
-595 DSGHDSDDS
+595 
-604 EEKSFYNLTYDL
+604 
-616 EGTTGNGAMLPN
+616 MLPN

-652 EILEQSKLADISV
+652 EILEQSKLAEISV

-685 YISVQIPDGK
+685 YISVQIPDEK

-703 KDMWFS
+703 KDIWFS
-709 VSEYVILP
+709 VSEYVLLP
-717 EKITDTSGNEINL
+717 ENITDANGKVFIP

-735 LDIAKDMKPQLVRYK
+735 IDILNNMKPQLVRYK
-750 DGKGDP
+750 KGKGDP
-756 IPVTGDNY
+756 IPVTEDNY
-764 KIVIS
+764 KIVIYS
-769 SWTDESTGTVYPDYD
+769 GTDESTGTVHRDYD
-784 TDGWKWIDVPG
+784 ADGWKWIDVPG

-802 RTSGYGTHFGLT
+802 RTSGYGTWFALV

-827 ARRMYEVDTLPGY
+827 ARRMYELDTLPGY
-840 NGDDSGNFGD
+840 NGNDSGSFGD

-876 EAMLPNNETTIVTDI
+876 EAMLPNNETTVVTDI

-913 LAEATVSPD
+913 LAEAAVSSD

-937 CCYVAVKLLDKTGE
+937 CCYVAVKLLDKTGK

-962 EVSEFMLLPE
+962 EVSEFMLIPE

-995 KVKLVQYING
+995 KVKLIQYING

-1015 DIKIVVMSWKDTESG
+1015 DIKIVVMSWRDTESG
-1030 KLQYDYDDEAWN
+1030 KLQYDYDEEAWN

-1068 MRKNKNGEWERL
+1068 IRKNKNGEWERL

-1147 AGKKEGSHCKVCGK
+1147 AGKTEGSHCKVCGK
-1161 VLRKQITVAKLK
+1161 VLRKQASVAKLK
-1173 PTISLTTSSL
+1173 PTISLTASSL

-1254 TVQRRVVKTSKI
+1254 TVQNGAVKTSKI

-1291 PVTRQEKVTYTSSN
+1291 PVTSPEKVTYTSSN
-1305 KKIVT
+1305 KKIAT

-1332 SKRTTCKVTVK
+1332 SKKTTCKVTVK

>member
-1 MLLAA
+1 MKKKRIAMLLVA

-11 QSMGAAIPVAAEEL
+11 QSMGAVIPVAAEEL

-36 EESVQENDDSETTG
+36 EESEEIVQENDASETTG

-106 GESVAANEQYQLNL
+106 GESAAANEQYQLNL

-157 KVAPVTGGNGVK
+157 KVAPVTGGNGAK

-314 LAMERLENGD
+314 LAMERSENGD

-355 SYRLVYDYQDTT
+355 SYRLVYDYQD
-367 GNGAMLPNSQM
+367 
-378 TVKTRLADKVNYQ
+378 
-391 DADDYRLEIIE
+391 
-402 TSKLG
+402 
-407 DISVSQDGKNLLIRS
+407 
-422 GKKTGY
+422 
-428 GCCYVSVQL
+428 
-437 PDGNGGYQEAFRKDI
+437 
-452 WFEVSEYVILPENI
+452 
-466 TDASGNVINPEIGQ
+466 
-480 KIDLE
+480 
-485 KDMKPQLVRYKN
+485 
-497 GKGDPIPVTGDNY
+497 
-510 KIVISS
+510 
-516 STDGS
+516 
-521 TGEIR
+521 
-526 WDYDTTNWKWINVP
+526 
-540 GQELPI
+540 
-546 LERTSGYETRFG
+546 
-558 LTAMEKDTDGNWHQI
+558 
-573 ARRQYNLDI
+573 
-582 LPGYNGDDSGNFG
+582 
-595 DSGHDSDDS
+595 
-604 EEKSFYNLTYDL
+604 
-616 EGTTGNGAMLPN
+616 TTGNGAMLPN

-717 EKITDTSGNEINL
+717 EKITDANGNVIIP

-735 LDIAKDMKPQLVRYK
+735 VDIVNNMKPQLVRYK

-769 SWTDESTGTVYPDYD
+769 SWTDESTGTVYHDYD

-802 RTSGYGTHFGLT
+802 RTSGYGTYFGLT

-1241 VILASKK
+1241 VVLASKK

-1254 TVQRRVVKTSKI
+1254 IVQRGAVKTSKI

-1291 PVTRQEKVTYTSSN
+1291 PVTSQEKVTYTSSN

>member
-1 MLLAA
+1 MKKKRIAMLLVA

-11 QSMGAAIPVAAEEL
+11 QSMGAVIPVAAEEL

-36 EESVQENDDSETTG
+36 EESEEIVQENGGSETTG

-85 TTELSGDN
+85 TTELFGDN
-93 TENQEAFSDGSEA
+93 TENQEVFSDGSEG
-106 GESVAANEQYQLNL
+106 GESAEANEQYQLNL

-202 EVAKREFWVNI
+202 EVAKREFGVNI

-250 RYKDGKGDPIPLTG
+250 RYKDGKGDPIPVTG

-279 EFRDYDADGLKWI
+279 ELRDYDADGLKWI

-314 LAMERLENGD
+314 LAMERSENGD

-367 GNGAMLPNSQM
+367 GN
-378 TVKTRLADKVNYQ
+378 
-391 DADDYRLEIIE
+391 E
-402 TSKLG
+402 
-407 DISVSQDGKNLLIRS
+407 
-422 GKKTGY
+422 
-428 GCCYVSVQL
+428 
-437 PDGNGGYQEAFRKDI
+437 
-452 WFEVSEYVILPENI
+452 
-466 TDASGNVINPEIGQ
+466 
-480 KIDLE
+480 
-485 KDMKPQLVRYKN
+485 
-497 GKGDPIPVTGDNY
+497 
-510 KIVISS
+510 
-516 STDGS
+516 
-521 TGEIR
+521 
-526 WDYDTTNWKWINVP
+526 
-540 GQELPI
+540 
-546 LERTSGYETRFG
+546 
-558 LTAMEKDTDGNWHQI
+558 
-573 ARRQYNLDI
+573 
-582 LPGYNGDDSGNFG
+582 
-595 DSGHDSDDS
+595 
-604 EEKSFYNLTYDL
+604 
-616 EGTTGNGAMLPN
+616 AMLPN

-717 EKITDTSGNEINL
+717 EKITDANGNVIIP

-735 LDIAKDMKPQLVRYK
+735 VDIVNNMKPQLVRYK

-769 SWTDESTGTVYPDYD
+769 SWTDESTGTVYHDYD

-802 RTSGYGTHFGLT
+802 RTSGYGTYFGLT

-962 EVSEFMLLPE
+962 EVSEFMLIPD

-1091 SKHSHSWKAV
+1091 SKHSHNWKAV

-1121 DGVRTV
+1121 DGIRTV
-1127 TLPAKHTAVKDAAV
+1127 TLPAKHTAVKDAAI

-1173 PTISLTTSSL
+1173 PTISLTASSL

-1254 TVQRRVVKTSKI
+1254 TVQRGAVKTSKI

-1291 PVTRQEKVTYTSSN
+1291 PVTSQEKVTYTSSN
-1305 KKIVT
+1305 KKIAT

>member
-1 MLLAA
+1 MKKKRIAMLLVA

-11 QSMGAAIPVAAEEL
+11 QSMGAVIPVAAEEL

-36 EESVQENDDSETTG
+36 EESEEIVQENGGSETTG

-85 TTELSGDN
+85 TTELFGDN
-93 TENQEAFSDGSEA
+93 TENQEVFSDGSEG
-106 GESVAANEQYQLNL
+106 GESAEANEQYQLNL

-134 SRVRIKSRLVDTIGY
+134 SRVRIKSRLVDTIGC

-202 EVAKREFWVNI
+202 EVAKREFGVNI

-314 LAMERLENGD
+314 LAMERSENGD

-355 SYRLVYDYQDTT
+355 SYRLVYDYQD
-367 GNGAMLPNSQM
+367 
-378 TVKTRLADKVNYQ
+378 
-391 DADDYRLEIIE
+391 
-402 TSKLG
+402 
-407 DISVSQDGKNLLIRS
+407 
-422 GKKTGY
+422 
-428 GCCYVSVQL
+428 
-437 PDGNGGYQEAFRKDI
+437 
-452 WFEVSEYVILPENI
+452 
-466 TDASGNVINPEIGQ
+466 
-480 KIDLE
+480 
-485 KDMKPQLVRYKN
+485 
-497 GKGDPIPVTGDNY
+497 
-510 KIVISS
+510 
-516 STDGS
+516 
-521 TGEIR
+521 
-526 WDYDTTNWKWINVP
+526 
-540 GQELPI
+540 
-546 LERTSGYETRFG
+546 
-558 LTAMEKDTDGNWHQI
+558 
-573 ARRQYNLDI
+573 
-582 LPGYNGDDSGNFG
+582 
-595 DSGHDSDDS
+595 
-604 EEKSFYNLTYDL
+604 
-616 EGTTGNGAMLPN
+616 TTGNGAMLPN

-735 LDIAKDMKPQLVRYK
+735 LDIANDMKPQLVRYK
-750 DGKGDP
+750 GGKGDP

-769 SWTDESTGTVYPDYD
+769 SWTDESTGTVYHDYD

-802 RTSGYGTHFGLT
+802 RTSGYGTYFGLT

-1173 PTISLTTSSL
+1173 PTISLTASSL

-1198 LAKGDYVTK
+1198 LAKGDYVTR

-1254 TVQRRVVKTSKI
+1254 TVQRGVVKTSKI

-1291 PVTRQEKVTYTSSN
+1291 PVTSQEKVTYTSSN
-1305 KKIVT
+1305 KKIAT